1 MKKRIFMLA
10 VLILSGLQFAVAAID
25 EQLRAL
31 ITAYDDIEVTEVTND
46 EANPWTVADG
56 MASSTV
62 GKIYKEVSSTITIKF
77 RAKGRITIKYDFTFD
92 PYSSSDY
99 RRVYMDGNLD
109 ININTANKTLTTQT
123 HFFELDEGEH
133 VLQLTHY
140 HFYYNSNSYTQV
152 LSIGNIR
159 FQNLDSQYMTI
170 NLSAPGTL
178 GVEALALVNTLP
190 DMRFLRLTGKMN
202 AADWNTISNMTGLW
216 AIDMKD
222 VDITAIPASAF
233 AKTSLRFIEF
243 PAKLKTIGEKA
254 FYERPLV
261 GRFVLPESLDSIY
274 SYAFYKNFLTEVIIP
289 ANVKYIG
296 GYAFNDND
304 RLTSVTLGSGL
315 TEISSYCF
323 NNCEKLAV
331 VKGGENVKTIGS
343 GAFNY
348 CSELRSV
355 SDLAPVTV
363 GSSAFYCCKKLENFN
378 FSNAKTLK
386 AEAYR
391 ECNTLT
397 DVDLTTVETIENR
410 CFISCT
416 GLKKVVLGNN
426 ISKINE
432 YAFTDCNALEELHIG
447 SSVSYLDN
455 RCFYTSSSSLKKVYV
470 TAPAPPSVYNNTSY
484 YPFYSTSGVTLY
496 VPEYAMVSYK
506 LDNYW
511 SKFTKVEPNPNTP
524 DKVNLYKK
532 LELTSN
538 ARIPNSPDMY
548 LGYSSALI
556 VNGNN
561 PQVFGSYKQR
571 LQQDEEYTS
580 SLISRCNAMT
590 SAASTLQY
598 YFDATS
604 SGYGC
609 WHYVCMPFDV
619 KRSEITPLT
628 EGRAIAVRYYDSESR
643 ATNGAS
649 GNWKDVP
656 ADSVLHM
663 GKGYIFRINNGG
675 SVELPATEETH
686 NAIFR
691 SDAIST
697 PLKEY
702 AAVES
707 ANAGWNF
714 VGNPYT
720 CFYDIYYMDF
730 AAPITVWNISN
741 STYNAYSAADDEF
754 VLMPSQ
760 AFFVQKP
767 ELVDAI
773 TFQPAGRQIN
783 KTIDHSALAMRR
795 AARSK
800 QVQRKLVDVALTCAD
815 RTDRTRVVVN
825 ANASDDFCADNDAVK
840 MMAYEGTPQIYTIA
854 GADQLAVNEGA
865 HRGGSVA
872 LGMYLSADD
881 AYTIAVDR
889 DELGVKLL
897 DYGVEVEMPYTFSAA
912 EGYMDDRFTLTFEA
926 PTTGINTVATD
937 ADADNAIYTIDGRR
951 VNSTAQKGIYIQNHK
966 KIVK

>member
-31 ITAYDDIEVTEVTND
+31 ITTSDDIEVTEVTND

-62 GKIYKEVSSTITIKF
+62 GKLNQYVSSSITIKF
-77 RAKGRITIKYDFTFD
+77 TTKKPIIMRYDFTFD
-92 PYSSSDY
+92 PYSSNDY
-99 RRVYMDGNLD
+99 RRVYIDGVEKVN
-109 ININTANKTLTTQT
+109 NYTAYKTKATSTYY
-123 HFFELDEGEH
+123 FGMGEH
-133 VLQLTHY
+133 VFTYNHY
-140 HFYYNSNSYTQV
+140 HTYSVSDSYTQV
-152 LSIGNIR
+152 LTIGNIR
-159 FQNLDSQYMTI
+159 FESVESQYMTI

-178 GVEALALVNTLP
+178 GVEALSHVNTLP
-190 DMRFLRLTGKMN
+190 EMRFLRLSGKMN
-202 AADWNTISNMTGLW
+202 ASDWNDISKMTGLT
-216 AIDMKD
+216 AIDMTN
-222 VDITAIPASAF
+222 VDIETIPASAF
-233 AKTSLRFIEF
+233 TNTWIHFIDF
-243 PAKLKTIGEKA
+243 PTKLKTIGDNA
-254 FYERPLV
+254 FDNRFLTGPL
-261 GRFVLPESLDSIY
+261 VLPEGLDSIGKEAFQKNY
-274 SYAFYKNFLTEVIIP
+274 ITEVTIPESVRAIGVTAFY
-289 ANVKYIG
+289 
-296 GYAFNDND
+296 DNQS
-304 RLTSVTLGSGL
+304 LKSVTLNNSM
-315 TEISSYCF
+315 ESISQSLFNYCQ
-323 NNCEKLAV
+323 KLAV
-331 VKGGENVKTIGS
+331 VHGGKNVKIVNQS
-343 GAFNY
+343 AFSN
-348 CSELRSV
+348 CDSLRSI
-355 SDLAPVTV
+355 SDITPVTIN
-363 GSSAFYCCKKLENFN
+363 SSAFYNCRKLESLN
-378 FSNAKTLK
+378 FSRIKSIGYESFYYCFGLK
-386 AEAYR
+386 EA
-391 ECNTLT
+391 
-397 DVDLTTVETIENR
+397 DLTTLTSINNR
-410 CFISCT
+410 SFIACT
-416 GLKKVVLGNN
+416 GLKKVTFGND
-426 ISKINE
+426 ITTIKSE
-432 YAFTDCNALEELHIG
+432 AFNSCDALEEVVLG
-447 SSVSYLDN
+447 SSINSLESN
-455 RCFYTSSSSLKKVYV
+455 CFYSTKNALKRVYI
-470 TAPAPPSVYNNTSY
+470 TAPAPPAVGSA
-484 YPFYSTSGVTLY
+484 PFYSPSSVTLY

-511 SKFTKVEPNPNTP
+511 SKFTKVETNPNQP

-538 ARIPNSPDMY
+538 ARIPNSPDIY
-548 LGYSSALI
+548 LGSGSALI

-561 PQVFGSYKQR
+561 AQAFGNYKQR
-571 LQQDEEYTS
+571 MDKDDTYTS

-590 SAASTLQY
+590 SAASTIEY

-604 SGYGC
+604 GSGY

-619 KRSEITPLT
+619 KRSEITPLN

-663 GKGYIFRINNGG
+663 GKGYIFRINSSGF
-675 SVELPATEETH
+675 VELPATEETH

-691 SDAIST
+691 SEAVTT
-697 PLKEY
+697 PLVQY
-702 AAVES
+702 PAVES

-714 VGNPYT
+714 VGNPYP
-720 CFYDIYYMDF
+720 CFYDIYHMDF
-730 AAPITVWNISN
+730 TAPITVWNISN
-741 STYNAYSAADDEF
+741 RTYNAYSAADDEF

-767 ELVDAI
+767 SLVDAI

-865 HRGGSVA
+865 HLGGSVA
-872 LGMYLSADD
+872 LGMYLPADD

-912 EGYMDDRFTLTFEA
+912 EGCLDDRFTLTFEA

>member
-31 ITAYDDIEVTEVTND
+31 ITASDDIEVTEVTND
-46 EANPWTVADG
+46 AANPWTVADG
-56 MASSTV
+56 MASSTI
-62 GKIYKEVSSTITIKF
+62 GKIYKEVSSSITIKF
-77 RAKGRITIKYDFTFD
+77 RAKGRTTITHDYTLD
-92 PYSSSDY
+92 PYSSYDY
-99 RRVYMDGNLD
+99 RKVYVDGVLKVSSYS
-109 ININTANKTLTTQT
+109 TAKTKTGSLL
-123 HFFELDEGEH
+123 FSILDEGEH
-133 VLQLTHY
+133 ELKFTHDHRTY
-140 HFYYNSNSYTQV
+140 TSNSYSQV
-152 LSIGNIR
+152 FSVGNICIKSIE
-159 FQNLDSQYMTI
+159 SQYMTI

-178 GVEALALVNTLP
+178 GNEALSHVNTLP
-190 DMRFLRLTGKMN
+190 EMKYLRLSGKMN
-202 AADWNTISNMTGLW
+202 ASDWNDISKMTGLY
-216 AIDMKD
+216 AIDMTN
-222 VDITAIPASAF
+222 VDIETIPVKAF
-233 AKTSLRFIEF
+233 TNTSIRFVDL
-243 PAKLKTIGEKA
+243 PTKLKTIGDNA
-254 FYERPLV
+254 FDDRLLTGPL
-261 GRFVLPESLDSIY
+261 VLPEGLDSIGKEAFQKNFITEVTIPE
-274 SYAFYKNFLTEVIIP
+274 SVRAIGQSAFYYNQSLK
-289 ANVKYIG
+289 
-296 GYAFNDND
+296 
-304 RLTSVTLGSGL
+304 SVTLNNSMETINRSL
-315 TEISSYCF
+315 F
-323 NNCEKLAV
+323 NSCNKLAV
-331 VKGGENVKTIGS
+331 VRGGRNVKIVDQS
-343 GAFNY
+343 AFAG
-348 CSELRSV
+348 CDSLRSI
-355 SDLAPVTV
+355 SDITPVTIN
-363 GSSAFYCCKKLENFN
+363 SSAFYNCRKLESLN
-378 FSNAKTLK
+378 FSRIKSIGYESFYYCFGLK
-386 AEAYR
+386 EA
-391 ECNTLT
+391 
-397 DVDLTTVETIENR
+397 DLTTLTSINNR
-410 CFISCT
+410 SFIACT
-416 GLKKVVLGNN
+416 GLKKVTLGND
-426 ISKINE
+426 ITTIKSE
-432 YAFTDCNALEELHIG
+432 AFGTCDALEEVVLG
-447 SSVSYLDN
+447 SSINSLESN
-455 RCFYTSSSSLKKVYV
+455 CFYSTKNALKRVYI
-470 TAPAPPSVYNNTSY
+470 TAPAPPAVGSA
-484 YPFYSTSGVTLY
+484 PFYSPSSVTLY

-511 SKFTKVEPNPNTP
+511 SKFTKVETNPNQP

-538 ARIPNSPDMY
+538 ARIPNSPDIY
-548 LGYSSALI
+548 LGSGSSLI

-561 PQVFGSYKQR
+561 AQAFGNYKQR
-571 LQQDEEYTS
+571 MDKDDTYTS

-590 SAASTLQY
+590 SAASTIEY

-604 SGYGC
+604 GSGY

-656 ADSVLHM
+656 ADSMLHM
-663 GKGYIFRINNGG
+663 GKGYIFRINSSGY
-675 SVELPATEETH
+675 VELPATEETH

-691 SDAIST
+691 SEAVTT
-697 PLKEY
+697 PLVQY

-707 ANAGWNF
+707 ANAGWNL
-714 VGNPYT
+714 VGNPYP
-720 CFYDIYYMDF
+720 CYYDIYHMDF
-730 AAPITVWNISN
+730 AAPITVWNIN
-741 STYNAYSAADDEF
+741 NRTYNAYSVADDEF

-815 RTDRTRVVVN
+815 RADRTRVVVN

-865 HRGGSVA
+865 HRDGSVA
-872 LGMYLSADD
+872 LGMYLPADD

>member
-31 ITAYDDIEVTEVTND
+31 ITASDDIEVTEVTND
-46 EANPWTVADG
+46 EANPWKVENG
-56 MASSTV
+56 MASTTH
-62 GKIYKEVSSTITIKF
+62 GKTTTNVTATITIKF
-77 RAKGRITIKYDFTFD
+77 RAKGYISFRYSSTFD
-92 PYSSSDY
+92 PWTNDDY
-99 RRVYMDGNLD
+99 KIVKLD
-109 ININTANKTLTTQT
+109 DVTYANNYDKYTTPATFT
-123 HFFELDEGEH
+123 HYIPLEEGEH
-133 VLQLTHY
+133 VLTFSHWHKNPTTGNY
-140 HFYYNSNSYTQV
+140 SQV

-159 FQNLDSQYMTI
+159 LETI
-170 NLSAPGTL
+170 ESMYKTIHLSAPGTL
-178 GVEALALVNTLP
+178 GVEALSHVNTLP
-190 DMRFLRLTGKMN
+190 EMRALRLSGKMN
-202 AADWNTISNMTGLW
+202 ASDWNDISKMTGLV
-216 AIDMKD
+216 AIDMTN
-222 VDITAIPASAF
+222 VDIETIPANAF
-233 AKTSLRFIEF
+233 TNTVIRFIDF
-243 PAKLKTIGEKA
+243 PKTLKTIGSKA
-254 FYERPLV
+254 FYDKVLTGPL
-261 GRFVLPESLDSIY
+261 VLPEGLDSIA
-274 SYAFYKNFLTEVIIP
+274 SEAFYRNIITDVTIP
-289 ANVKYIG
+289 ASVRVIEKS
-296 GYAFNDND
+296 AFSTNESLN
-304 RLTSVTLGSGL
+304 SVTLGSGL
-315 TEISSYCF
+315 VSISQACF
-323 NNCEKLAV
+323 YGCSNLAI
-331 VKGGENVKTIGS
+331 VKGGENIKTIANN
-343 GAFNY
+343 AFRN
-348 CSELRSV
+348 CKLLTSAA
-355 SDLAPVTV
+355 DLAPVSV
-363 GSSAFYCCKKLENFN
+363 GDYAFQTCEKLDSFN
-378 FSNAKTLK
+378 FSNIKTYGREAFEYCYALK
-386 AEAYR
+386 EADLSTATSLGI
-391 ECNTLT
+391 ECFYN
-397 DVDLTTVETIENR
+397 
-410 CFISCT
+410 CYS
-416 GLKKVVLGNN
+416 LKKVKLGDN
-426 ISKINE
+426 ITTIPQS
-432 YAFTDCNALEELHIG
+432 AFKVCNALEEVVLG
-447 SSVSYLDN
+447 SSINSLGSD
-455 RCFYTSSSSLKKVYV
+455 CFYSDKNALKRVYI
-470 TAPAPPSVYNNTSY
+470 TAPAPPAVNGS
-484 YPFYSTSGVTLY
+484 PFYSPSRVTLY

-511 SKFTKVEPNPNTP
+511 SQFTKVEPNPNTP

-538 ARIPNSPDMY
+538 ARIPNSPDIFI
-548 LGYSSALI
+548 GTGGALI
-556 VNGNN
+556 VNGDN
-561 PQVFGSYKQR
+561 PQTFSK
-571 LQQDEEYTS
+571 YTQYMTIADNTSS
-580 SLISRCNAMT
+580 SLINRCKQMT
-590 SAASTLQY
+590 SSSSQFNFY
-598 YFDATS
+598 IGATS
-604 SGYGC
+604 GSGY
-609 WHYVCMPFDV
+609 WYYLCMPFDV
-619 KRSEITPLT
+619 KRSDIILPKGTS
-628 EGRAIAVRYYDSESR
+628 IAVRYYDSESR

-663 GKGYIFRINNGG
+663 GKAYIFRSNSSGNVGF
-675 SVELPATEETH
+675 PATEETH

-691 SDAIST
+691 SEAVSA
-697 PLKEY
+697 PLVQY
-702 AAVES
+702 PAVES

-714 VGNPYT
+714 VGNPYP

-730 AAPITVWNISN
+730 AAPITAWDVDNR
-741 STYNAYSAADDEF
+741 TYKAYSVADDNF
-754 VLMPSQ
+754 VLSPLQ

-865 HRGGSVA
+865 HRDGSVA
-872 LGMYLSADD
+872 LGMYLPADD
-881 AYTIAVDR
+881 AYTIAADR

>member
-1 MKKRIFMLA
+1 
-10 VLILSGLQFAVAAID
+10 
-25 EQLRAL
+25 
-31 ITAYDDIEVTEVTND
+31 
-46 EANPWTVADG
+46 
-56 MASSTV
+56 
-62 GKIYKEVSSTITIKF
+62 
-77 RAKGRITIKYDFTFD
+77 
-92 PYSSSDY
+92 
-99 RRVYMDGNLD
+99 
-109 ININTANKTLTTQT
+109 
-123 HFFELDEGEH
+123 
-133 VLQLTHY
+133 
-140 HFYYNSNSYTQV
+140 
-152 LSIGNIR
+152 
-159 FQNLDSQYMTI
+159 MTI

-202 AADWNTISNMTGLW
+202 ADDWNTIRNMTGLW

-222 VDITAIPASAF
+222 VDITAIPANAF

-254 FYERPLV
+254 FYECPLV
-261 GRFVLPESLDSIY
+261 GRLVLPESLDSIY
-274 SYAFYKNFLTEVIIP
+274 SNAFYRNYIAEVIIP

-315 TEISSYCF
+315 TEVSSYCF
-323 NNCEKLAV
+323 NSCEKLTV

-363 GSSAFYCCKKLENFN
+363 GSSAFYYCKKMENFN
-378 FSNAKTLK
+378 FSNAKILN
-386 AEAYR
+386 AEAYM

-447 SSVSYLDN
+447 SSVSYLDD

-511 SKFTKVEPNPNTP
+511 SQFTKVGPNPNQP

-538 ARIPNSPDMY
+538 ARIPNSPDIY
-548 LGYSSALI
+548 LGKGGALI
-556 VNGNN
+556 VNGDNA
-561 PQVFGSYKQR
+561 QTFGK
-571 LQQDEEYTS
+571 YTQYMNIGETSS
-580 SLISRCNAMT
+580 SLISRCKEMT
-590 SAASTLQY
+590 STSSQ
-598 YFDATS
+598 FDFFIGATS
-604 SGYGC
+604 GSGY
-609 WHYVCMPFDV
+609 WYYLCMPFDV
-619 KRSEITPLT
+619 KRSDIILP
-628 EGRAIAVRYYDSESR
+628 EGTAIAVRYYDSESR

-663 GKGYIFRINNGG
+663 GKGYIFRSSKEGNVGF
-675 SVELPATEETH
+675 PATEETH

-691 SDAIST
+691 NTAVST
-697 PLKEY
+697 PLVEY

-707 ANAGWNF
+707 ANAGWNL
-714 VGNPYT
+714 VGNPYP

-730 AAPITVWNISN
+730 AAPITTWDVDNR
-741 STYNAYSAADDEF
+741 TYKAYSAADDNF
-754 VLMPSQ
+754 VLTPQQ

-767 ELVDAI
+767 SLVDAI

-795 AARSK
+795 AARSQ
-800 QVQRKLVDVALTCAD
+800 QVQRKLVDVSLTCAD

-872 LGMYLSADD
+872 LGMYLPADD
-881 AYTIAVDR
+881 AYTIAVGR

-912 EGYMDDRFTLTFEA
+912 EGCLDDRFTLTFEA

>member
-1 MKKRIFMLA
+1 MKKKIFMFA

-31 ITAYDDIEVTEVTND
+31 ITTSDDIEVTEVTND

-56 MASSTV
+56 MASSTI
-62 GKIYKEVSSTITIKF
+62 GKTNQSLRSTITVKF
-77 RAKGRITIKYDFTFD
+77 KATGRTTIAYDSTFD
-92 PYSSSDY
+92 PYTSYDY
-99 RRVYMDGNLD
+99 RIVTVDGVNKVYDY
-109 ININTANKTLTTQT
+109 NTYKTKITATYL
-123 HFFELDEGEH
+123 FAFDEGEH
-133 VLQLTHY
+133 VLQFTQRHSGY
-140 HFYYNSNSYTQV
+140 TSNSYSQV
-152 LSIGNIR
+152 FSVGNICIR
-159 FQNLDSQYMTI
+159 SVESQYMTI

-178 GVEALALVNTLP
+178 GVEALSHVNTLP
-190 DMRFLRLTGKMN
+190 EMHYLRLTGKMN
-202 AADWNTISNMTGLW
+202 ASDWNDISKMTGLY
-216 AIDMKD
+216 AIDMTN
-222 VDITAIPASAF
+222 VDIETIPASAF
-233 AKTSLRFIEF
+233 TKTSIRFIDF
-243 PAKLKTIGEKA
+243 PTKLKTIGDNA
-254 FYERPLV
+254 FDNRFLTGPL
-261 GRFVLPESLDSIY
+261 VLPEGLDSIGKEAFQKNY
-274 SYAFYKNFLTEVIIP
+274 ITEVTIPESVRGIGQTAFYDNQSLQSATLNNNMETIVRSLFNSCKNLAVVHGGK
-289 ANVKYIG
+289 NVKNIFYRAFYGCDSLRSIKDVVPVTIDREAFYSCQKLGNFNFSRIKSIG
-296 GYAFNDND
+296 YD
-304 RLTSVTLGSGL
+304 
-315 TEISSYCF
+315 CF
-323 NNCEKLAV
+323 NNCISLKEA
-331 VKGGENVKTIGS
+331 
-343 GAFNY
+343 
-348 CSELRSV
+348 
-355 SDLAPVTV
+355 DL
-363 GSSAFYCCKKLENFN
+363 S
-378 FSNAKTLK
+378 
-386 AEAYR
+386 
-391 ECNTLT
+391 TLT
-397 DVDLTTVETIENR
+397 SIDNR
-410 CFISCT
+410 SFIGCT
-416 GLKKVVLGNN
+416 GLKKVTLGND
-426 ISKINE
+426 ITTIKSD
-432 YAFTDCNALEELHIG
+432 AFYNCHALEEVVLG
-447 SSVSYLDN
+447 SSINSLETD
-455 RCFYTSSSSLKKVYV
+455 CFKSDRNALKRVYI
-470 TAPAPPSVYNNTSY
+470 TAPAPPAVGST
-484 YPFYSTSGVTLY
+484 PFYSPTSVTLY

-511 SKFTKVEPNPNTP
+511 SKFIKVEPNPNTP

-538 ARIPNSPDMY
+538 ARIPNSPDIFI
-548 LGYSSALI
+548 GTGGALI
-556 VNGNN
+556 VNGDN
-561 PQVFGSYKQR
+561 PQTFSKYTQYMTIADNTSASLINRCKQM
-571 LQQDEEYTS
+571 TS
-580 SLISRCNAMT
+580 SSSQFNFYIG
-590 SAASTLQY
+590 
-598 YFDATS
+598 ATS
-604 SGYGC
+604 GSGY
-609 WHYVCMPFDV
+609 WYYLCMPFDV
-619 KRSEITPLT
+619 KRSDIILPKGTS
-628 EGRAIAVRYYDSESR
+628 IAVRYYDSESR

-663 GKGYIFRINNGG
+663 GKAYIFRSNSSGNVGF
-675 SVELPATEETH
+675 PATEETH

-691 SDAIST
+691 SEAVSA
-697 PLKEY
+697 PLVQY
-702 AAVES
+702 PAVES

-714 VGNPYT
+714 VGNPYP

-741 STYNAYSAADDEF
+741 RTYNAYSAADDEF

-795 AARSK
+795 AARST
-800 QVQRKLVDVALTCAD
+800 QVQRKLVDVALTCTD

-872 LGMYLSADD
+872 LGMYLPADD

-912 EGYMDDRFTLTFEA
+912 EGYQDDRFTLTFEA

-951 VNSTAQKGIYIQNHK
+951 VSNTAQKGIYIQNHK

>member
-31 ITAYDDIEVTEVTND
+31 ITTSDDIEVTEVTND
-46 EANPWTVADG
+46 EANPWKVENG
-56 MASSTV
+56 MASTTH
-62 GKIYKEVSSTITIKF
+62 GKTTKSVTATITIKF
-77 RAKGRITIKYDFTFD
+77 RAKGYISFQYSDTFD
-92 PYSSSDY
+92 PWTDDDY
-99 RRVYMDGNLD
+99 KIVKLD
-109 ININTANKTLTTQT
+109 DVTYANNYDKHTTLTTFT
-123 HFFELDEGEH
+123 HYISLEEGEH
-133 VLQLTHY
+133 VLTFSHWHRNTTTGNY
-140 HFYYNSNSYTQV
+140 SQV

-159 FQNLDSQYMTI
+159 LETIESQYMTI

-178 GVEALALVNTLP
+178 GVEALSHVNTLP
-190 DMRFLRLTGKMN
+190 EVRALRLSGKMN
-202 AADWNTISNMTGLW
+202 ASDWNDISKMTGLM
-216 AIDMKD
+216 AIDMTN
-222 VDITAIPASAF
+222 VDIETIPANAFTNTAI
-233 AKTSLRFIEF
+233 RFVDL
-243 PAKLKTIGEKA
+243 PTKLKTIGDNA
-254 FYERPLV
+254 FDNRYLTGPL
-261 GRFVLPESLDSIY
+261 VLPEGLDSIGKEAFQKNFITEVTIPE
-274 SYAFYKNFLTEVIIP
+274 SVRGIGQAAFY
-289 ANVKYIG
+289 
-296 GYAFNDND
+296 DNQY
-304 RLTSVTLGSGL
+304 LQSATLNNNMETIVRSL
-315 TEISSYCF
+315 F
-323 NNCEKLAV
+323 NNCKKLAV
-331 VKGGENVKTIGS
+331 VHGGKNVKNIFYR
-343 GAFNY
+343 AFY
-348 CSELRSV
+348 GCDSLRSIKDV
-355 SDLAPVTV
+355 VPVTIDRE
-363 GSSAFYCCKKLENFN
+363 AFYKCQKLENFN
-378 FSNAKTLK
+378 FSRIKSIGYESFYQCYGLK
-386 AEAYR
+386 EA
-391 ECNTLT
+391 
-397 DVDLTTVETIENR
+397 DLTTLTSIDR
-410 CFISCT
+410 SFAGCT
-416 GLKKVVLGNN
+416 GIKKVTFGNDITTIKSEAFYNCHALEEVVLG
-426 ISKINE
+426 SSINSLE
-432 YAFTDCNALEELHIG
+432 SNCFYSDKNALK
-447 SSVSYLDN
+447 
-455 RCFYTSSSSLKKVYV
+455 RVYI
-470 TAPAPPSVYNNTSY
+470 TAPAPPAVGSA
-484 YPFYSTSGVTLY
+484 PFYSPTSVTLY

-511 SKFTKVEPNPNTP
+511 SQFTKVEPNPNQP

-538 ARIPNSPDMY
+538 ARIPNSPDLY
-548 LGYSSALI
+548 LGYGSSLI

-561 PQVFGSYKQR
+561 PQAFGNYKQHMDMEDR
-571 LQQDEEYTS
+571 YTS

-590 SAASTLQY
+590 SAASTIEY

-691 SDAIST
+691 SEAVTT
-697 PLKEY
+697 PLVQY

-714 VGNPYT
+714 VGNPYP
-720 CFYDIYYMDF
+720 CYYDIYHMDF
-730 AAPITVWNISN
+730 AAPITVWSISN
-741 STYNAYSAADDEF
+741 RTYNAYSVADDEF

-783 KTIDHSALAMRR
+783 KTIDHSALAKRR
-795 AARSK
+795 AASNK
-800 QVQRKLVDVALTCAD
+800 QVQRKLVDVSLTCAD

-872 LGMYLSADD
+872 LGMYLPADD
-881 AYTIAVDR
+881 TYTIAIDR
-889 DELGVKLL
+889 DELGAKLL

-912 EGYMDDRFTLTFEA
+912 EGYADDRFTLTFDTS
-926 PTTGINTVATD
+926 TTGINSIATD

>member
-31 ITAYDDIEVTEVTND
+31 ITTSDDIEVTEVTND
-46 EANPWTVADG
+46 EANPWKVENG
-56 MASSTV
+56 MASTTH
-62 GKIYKEVSSTITIKF
+62 GKTTTNVTATITIKF
-77 RAKGRITIKYDFTFD
+77 RAKGYISFRYSDTFD
-92 PYSSSDY
+92 PWTDDDFKI
-99 RRVYMDGNLD
+99 VKLD
-109 ININTANKTLTTQT
+109 DVEYANNYDKHTTLTTFL
-123 HFFELDEGEH
+123 HYISLEEGEH
-133 VLQLTHY
+133 VLTFSHW
-140 HFYYNSNSYTQV
+140 HKNSTTGNYSQV

-159 FQNLDSQYMTI
+159 LETI
-170 NLSAPGTL
+170 ESMYKTIHLSAPGTL
-178 GVEALALVNTLP
+178 GVEALSHVNTLP
-190 DMRFLRLTGKMN
+190 EMRALRLSGKMN
-202 AADWNTISNMTGLW
+202 ASDWNDISKMTGLM
-216 AIDMKD
+216 AIDMTN
-222 VDITAIPASAF
+222 VDIETIPASAF
-233 AKTSLRFIEF
+233 TNTSIRFIDF
-243 PAKLKTIGEKA
+243 PTKLKTIGSKA
-254 FYERPLV
+254 FYYKYITGSL
-261 GRFVLPESLDSIY
+261 VLPEGLDSIA
-274 SYAFYKNFLTEVIIP
+274 SEAFYRNYNITDVTIP
-289 ANVKYIG
+289 ASVRVINSS
-296 GYAFNDND
+296 AFRDNTS
-304 RLTSVTLGSGL
+304 LKSVTLGSGL
-315 TEISSYCF
+315 TSISSLCF
-323 NNCEKLAV
+323 YGCSNLAI
-331 VKGGENVKTIGS
+331 VKGGENVKTIANN
-343 GAFNY
+343 AFQN
-348 CSELRSV
+348 CKLLTSAA
-355 SDLAPVTV
+355 DLAPVSV
-363 GSSAFYCCKKLENFN
+363 GDFAFQYCEKLDSFN
-378 FSNAKTLK
+378 FSNIKTYGREAFEYCYALK
-386 AEAYR
+386 EA
-391 ECNTLT
+391 
-397 DVDLTTVETIENR
+397 DLSTATSLGIE
-410 CFISCT
+410 
-416 GLKKVVLGNN
+416 
-426 ISKINE
+426 
-432 YAFTDCNALEELHIG
+432 
-447 SSVSYLDN
+447 
-455 RCFYTSSSSLKKVYV
+455 CFYNCYSLKKVKLGDNITTIPQSAFKVCHALEEVILGSSINSLGSDCFYSDKNALKRV
-470 TAPAPPSVYNNTSY
+470 YITAPAPPAVNGS
-484 YPFYSTSGVTLY
+484 PFYSPSRVTLY

-511 SKFTKVEPNPNTP
+511 SQFTKVEPNPNTP

-538 ARIPNSPDMY
+538 ARIPNSTDIY
-548 LGYSSALI
+548 LGYGSALI

-561 PQVFGSYKQR
+561 PQAFGNYKQR
-571 LQQDEEYTS
+571 MDKDDTYTS

-590 SAASTLQY
+590 SAASTIEY

-604 SGYGC
+604 GSGY

-619 KRSEITPLT
+619 KRSEITPLN

-663 GKGYIFRINNGG
+663 GKGYIFRT
-675 SVELPATEETH
+675 SSSAFVEFPATEETH

-691 SDAIST
+691 SEAVTT
-697 PLKEY
+697 PLVQY

-714 VGNPYT
+714 VGNPYP
-720 CFYDIYYMDF
+720 CFYDIYHMDF

-741 STYNAYSAADDEF
+741 RTYNAYSAADDEF

-815 RTDRTRVVVN
+815 RSDRTRVVVN

-865 HRGGSVA
+865 HRDGSVA
-872 LGMYLSADD
+872 LGMYLPADD

>member
-31 ITAYDDIEVTEVTND
+31 ITTSDGIEVTEVTND
-46 EANPWTVADG
+46 EANPWKVENG
-56 MASSTV
+56 MASSTI
-62 GKIYKEVSSTITIKF
+62 GKIYGNLSSSITIKF
-77 RAKGRITIKYDFTFD
+77 RAKGRTTIKYDFTFD
-92 PYSSSDY
+92 PYGGDDY
-99 RRVYMDGNLD
+99 RKVYMDGVELVN
-109 ININTANKTLTTQT
+109 NYTAYKTKTVQN
-123 HFFELDEGEH
+123 HFFDLDEGEH
-133 VLQLTHY
+133 VFTYTHY
-140 HFYYNSNSYTQV
+140 HYYYSSDSYTQV
-152 LSIGNIR
+152 LTIGNIR
-159 FQNLDSQYMTI
+159 FERVESQYMTI

-178 GVEALALVNTLP
+178 GNEALSHVSTLP
-190 DMRFLRLTGKMN
+190 EMHYLRLSGKMN
-202 AADWNTISNMTGLW
+202 ASDWNDISKMTGLY
-216 AIDMKD
+216 AIDMTN
-222 VDITAIPASAF
+222 VDIETIPVKAF
-233 AKTSLRFIEF
+233 TNTSIRFVDL
-243 PAKLKTIGEKA
+243 PTKLKTIGDNA
-254 FYERPLV
+254 FDDRLLTGPL
-261 GRFVLPESLDSIY
+261 VLPEGLDSIGKEAFQKNFITEVTIPE
-274 SYAFYKNFLTEVIIP
+274 SVRAIGQSAFYYNQSLK
-289 ANVKYIG
+289 
-296 GYAFNDND
+296 
-304 RLTSVTLGSGL
+304 SVTLNNSMETINRSL
-315 TEISSYCF
+315 F
-323 NNCEKLAV
+323 NSCNKLAV
-331 VKGGENVKTIGS
+331 VRGGRNVKIVDQSAFS
-343 GAFNY
+343 G
-348 CSELRSV
+348 CDSLRSI
-355 SDLAPVTV
+355 SDITPVTIN
-363 GSSAFYCCKKLENFN
+363 SSAFYNCRKLESLN
-378 FSNAKTLK
+378 FSRIKSIGYESFYNCFGLK
-386 AEAYR
+386 EA
-391 ECNTLT
+391 
-397 DVDLTTVETIENR
+397 DLTTLTSINGR
-410 CFISCT
+410 SFIGCT
-416 GLKKVVLGNN
+416 GLKKVTFGND
-426 ISKINE
+426 ITTIKSE
-432 YAFTDCNALEELHIG
+432 AFRTCDALEEVVLG
-447 SSVSYLDN
+447 SSINSLESN
-455 RCFYTSSSSLKKVYV
+455 CFYSTKNALKRVYI
-470 TAPAPPSVYNNTSY
+470 TAPAPPAVGTA
-484 YPFYSTSGVTLY
+484 PFYSPTSVTLY

-538 ARIPNSPDMY
+538 ARIPNSPDIFI
-548 LGYSSALI
+548 GKGGALI
-556 VNGNN
+556 VNGDN
-561 PQVFGSYKQR
+561 PQTFGNYTQYMTIVDNTSASLINRCKQM
-571 LQQDEEYTS
+571 TS
-580 SLISRCNAMT
+580 SSSQFNFYIG
-590 SAASTLQY
+590 
-598 YFDATS
+598 ATS
-604 SGYGC
+604 GSGY
-609 WHYVCMPFDV
+609 WYYLCMPFDV
-619 KRSEITPLT
+619 KRSDIILPKGTS
-628 EGRAIAVRYYDSESR
+628 IAVRYYDSESR
-643 ATNGAS
+643 ATNGAT

-663 GKGYIFRINNGG
+663 GKGYIFRSSSSGNVGF
-675 SVELPATEETH
+675 PATEETH

-691 SDAIST
+691 SEAVSA
-697 PLKEY
+697 PLVQY
-702 AAVES
+702 PAVES

-714 VGNPYT
+714 VGNPYP

-730 AAPITVWNISN
+730 AAPITAWDVDNR
-741 STYNAYSAADDEF
+741 TYKAYSAADDEF
-754 VLMPSQ
+754 VLSPLQ

-872 LGMYLSADD
+872 LGMYLPADD
-881 AYTIAVDR
+881 AYTIAADR

-897 DYGVEVEMPYTFSAA
+897 DYGMEVEMPYTFSAA

>member
-31 ITAYDDIEVTEVTND
+31 ITASDDIEVTEVTND
-46 EANPWTVADG
+46 EANPWKVENG
-56 MASSTV
+56 MASTTH
-62 GKIYKEVSSTITIKF
+62 GKTTTNVTATITIKF
-77 RAKGRITIKYDFTFD
+77 RAKGYISFQYSDTFD
-92 PYSSSDY
+92 PWTDDDY
-99 RRVYMDGNLD
+99 KIVKLD
-109 ININTANKTLTTQT
+109 DVTYANNYDKHTTLTTFL
-123 HFFELDEGEH
+123 HYISLEEGEH
-133 VLQLTHY
+133 VLTFSHW
-140 HFYYNSNSYTQV
+140 HRNSTTGNYSQV

-159 FQNLDSQYMTI
+159 LETI
-170 NLSAPGTL
+170 ESMYKTIHLSAPGTL
-178 GVEALALVNTLP
+178 GVEALSHVNTLP
-190 DMRFLRLTGKMN
+190 EMRALRLSGKMN
-202 AADWNTISNMTGLW
+202 AADWNDISKMTGLM
-216 AIDMKD
+216 AIDMTNA
-222 VDITAIPASAF
+222 DIETIPASAF
-233 AKTSLRFIEF
+233 TNTAIRFVDF
-243 PAKLKTIGEKA
+243 PTKLKTIGNKA
-254 FYERPLV
+254 FYGRYLTGPL
-261 GRFVLPESLDSIY
+261 VLPEGLDSIA
-274 SYAFYKNFLTEVIIP
+274 SEAFYRNYITDVTIP
-289 ANVKYIG
+289 ASVRVINSS
-296 GYAFNDND
+296 AFRDNTS
-304 RLTSVTLGSGL
+304 LKSVTLGSGL
-315 TEISSYCF
+315 TSISSLCF
-323 NNCEKLAV
+323 YGCSNLAI
-331 VKGGENVKTIGS
+331 VKGGENVKTIANN
-343 GAFNY
+343 AFQN
-348 CSELRSV
+348 CKLLRSAA
-355 SDLAPVTV
+355 DLAPVSV
-363 GSSAFYCCKKLENFN
+363 GDFAFQYCEKLDSFN
-378 FSNAKTLK
+378 FSNIKTYGREAFEYCYALK
-386 AEAYR
+386 EA
-391 ECNTLT
+391 
-397 DVDLTTVETIENR
+397 DLSTATSLGIE
-410 CFISCT
+410 
-416 GLKKVVLGNN
+416 
-426 ISKINE
+426 
-432 YAFTDCNALEELHIG
+432 
-447 SSVSYLDN
+447 
-455 RCFYTSSSSLKKVYV
+455 CFYNCYSLKKVKLGDNITTIPQSAFKVCHALEEVVLGSSINSLGSDCFYSDKKALKRV
-470 TAPAPPSVYNNTSY
+470 YITAPAPPAVNGS
-484 YPFYSTSGVTLY
+484 PFYSPSRVTLY

-511 SKFTKVEPNPNTP
+511 SQFTKVEPNPNTP

-548 LGYSSALI
+548 LGGGSSLI

-598 YFDATS
+598 YS
-604 SGYGC
+604 SYRN
-609 WHYVCMPFDV
+609 WNYVCMPFDV
-619 KRSEITPLT
+619 KRSDIKMLSNS
-628 EGRAIAVRYYDSESR
+628 GIAVRYYDSESR

-663 GKGYIFRINNGG
+663 GKGYIFRT
-675 SVELPATEETH
+675 SEYVFVEFPATEETH

-691 SDAIST
+691 SEAVTT
-697 PLKEY
+697 PLVQY

-741 STYNAYSAADDEF
+741 STYSAYSAADDEF

-773 TFQPAGRQIN
+773 TFQPAGRQIS

-865 HRGGSVA
+865 HLGGSVA
-872 LGMYLSADD
+872 LGMYLPADD

-912 EGYMDDRFTLTFEA
+912 EGYADDRFTLTFEA
-926 PTTGINTVATD
+926 PTTGINIVATD

>member
-31 ITAYDDIEVTEVTND
+31 ITASDDIEVTEVTND
-46 EANPWTVADG
+46 KTNPWKVENG
-56 MASSTV
+56 MASSTI
-62 GKIYKEVSSTITIKF
+62 GKKYQYVSSSITIKF
-77 RAKGRITIKYDFTFD
+77 TTKKPIIMRYDFTFD
-92 PYSSSDY
+92 PYSSNDY
-99 RRVYMDGNLD
+99 RRVYTDGVTQVD
-109 ININTANKTLTTQT
+109 SYTAYKTKATST
-123 HFFELDEGEH
+123 FYFGMGEH
-133 VLQLTHY
+133 VFTYTHY
-140 HFYYNSNSYTQV
+140 HSYSVSDSYTQV
-152 LSIGNIR
+152 LTIGNIR
-159 FQNLDSQYMTI
+159 FESVESQYMNI
-170 NLSAPGTL
+170 HLSAPGTL
-178 GVEALALVNTLP
+178 GNEALSHVNTLP
-190 DMRFLRLTGKMN
+190 EMHFLRLSGKMN
-202 AADWNTISNMTGLW
+202 ASDWNDISKMTGLT
-216 AIDMKD
+216 AIDMTN
-222 VDITAIPASAF
+222 VDIETIPVKAF
-233 AKTSLRFIEF
+233 TNTSIRFIDF
-243 PAKLKTIGEKA
+243 PTKLKTIGDNA
-254 FYERPLV
+254 FDNRLLTGPL
-261 GRFVLPESLDSIY
+261 VLPEGLDSIGKEAFQKNY
-274 SYAFYKNFLTEVIIP
+274 ITEVTIPESVRAIGVTAFYDNESLKSATLNNSMESISQSL
-289 ANVKYIG
+289 
-296 GYAFNDND
+296 FN
-304 RLTSVTLGSGL
+304 
-315 TEISSYCF
+315 YCQ
-323 NNCEKLAV
+323 KLAV
-331 VKGGENVKTIGS
+331 VHGGKNVKIVDQSAFS
-343 GAFNY
+343 G
-348 CSELRSV
+348 CDSLRSI
-355 SDLAPVTV
+355 SDITPVTIN
-363 GSSAFYCCKKLENFN
+363 SSAFYNCRKLESLN
-378 FSNAKTLK
+378 FSRIKSIGYESFYNCFGLK
-386 AEAYR
+386 EA
-391 ECNTLT
+391 
-397 DVDLTTVETIENR
+397 DLTTLTSIYGR
-410 CFISCT
+410 SFIGCT
-416 GLKKVVLGNN
+416 GLKKVTLGND
-426 ISKINE
+426 ITTIKSE
-432 YAFTDCNALEELHIG
+432 AFKGCDALEEVVLG
-447 SSVSYLDN
+447 SSINSLESN
-455 RCFYTSSSSLKKVYV
+455 CFYSTKNALKRVYI
-470 TAPAPPSVYNNTSY
+470 TAPAPPAVGTA
-484 YPFYSTSGVTLY
+484 PFYSPSSVTLY

-538 ARIPNSPDMY
+538 ARIPNSTDIY
-548 LGYSSALI
+548 LGYGSSLI

-561 PQVFGSYKQR
+561 PQAFGNYKQHMDMEDR
-571 LQQDEEYTS
+571 YTS

-691 SDAIST
+691 SEAIST

-714 VGNPYT
+714 VGNPYP
-720 CFYDIYYMDF
+720 CYYDIYYMDF
-730 AAPITVWNISN
+730 AAPITVWSISN
-741 STYNAYSAADDEF
+741 RTYSAYSAADDEF

-800 QVQRKLVDVALTCAD
+800 QVQRKLVDVALTCTD

-865 HRGGSVA
+865 HRSGSVA
-872 LGMYLSADD
+872 LGMYLPADD
-881 AYTIAVDR
+881 VYTIAIDR
-889 DELGVKLL
+889 NELGAKLL

-912 EGYMDDRFTLTFEA
+912 EGYADDRFTLTFETT
-926 PTTGINTVATD
+926 TTGINTVATD
-937 ADADNAIYTIDGRR
+937 AKTDDAIYTIDGRR
-951 VNSTAQKGIYIQNHK
+951 VSNTDKKGIYIQNHK

>member
-31 ITAYDDIEVTEVTND
+31 ITTSDDIEVTEVTND
-46 EANPWTVADG
+46 EANPWKVENG
-56 MASSTV
+56 MASTTH
-62 GKIYKEVSSTITIKF
+62 GKTTTNVTATITIKF
-77 RAKGRITIKYDFTFD
+77 RAKGYISFRYSDTFD
-92 PYSSSDY
+92 PWTDDDFKI
-99 RRVYMDGNLD
+99 VKLD
-109 ININTANKTLTTQT
+109 DVTYANNYDKHTTLTTFL
-123 HFFELDEGEH
+123 HYISLEEGEH
-133 VLQLTHY
+133 VLTFSHW
-140 HFYYNSNSYTQV
+140 HRNSTTGNYSQV

-159 FQNLDSQYMTI
+159 LETI
-170 NLSAPGTL
+170 ESMYKTIHLSAPGTL
-178 GVEALALVNTLP
+178 GVEALSHVNTLP
-190 DMRFLRLTGKMN
+190 EMRALRLSGKMN
-202 AADWNTISNMTGLW
+202 AADWNDISKMTGLM
-216 AIDMKD
+216 AIDMTN
-222 VDITAIPASAF
+222 VDIETIPANAF
-233 AKTSLRFIEF
+233 TNTSIRFIDF
-243 PAKLKTIGEKA
+243 PTKLKTIGSKA
-254 FYERPLV
+254 FYYKYITGSL
-261 GRFVLPESLDSIY
+261 VLPEGLDSIA
-274 SYAFYKNFLTEVIIP
+274 SEAFYRNNITDVTIP
-289 ANVKYIG
+289 ASVRVINSS
-296 GYAFNDND
+296 AFRDNTS
-304 RLTSVTLGSGL
+304 LKSVTLGSGL
-315 TEISSYCF
+315 TSISSLCF
-323 NNCEKLAV
+323 YGCSNLAI
-331 VKGGENVKTIGS
+331 VKGGENVKTIANN
-343 GAFNY
+343 AFAY
-348 CSELRSV
+348 CKLLTSAADLTPVSV
-355 SDLAPVTV
+355 GDF
-363 GSSAFYCCKKLENFN
+363 AFQYCEKLDSFN
-378 FSNAKTLK
+378 FSNIKTYGREAFEYCYALK
-386 AEAYR
+386 EA
-391 ECNTLT
+391 
-397 DVDLTTVETIENR
+397 DLSTATSLGIE
-410 CFISCT
+410 
-416 GLKKVVLGNN
+416 
-426 ISKINE
+426 
-432 YAFTDCNALEELHIG
+432 
-447 SSVSYLDN
+447 
-455 RCFYTSSSSLKKVYV
+455 CFYNCYSLKKVKLGDNITTIPQSAFKVCHALEEVVLGSSINSLGSDCFYSDKNALKRV
-470 TAPAPPSVYNNTSY
+470 YITAPAPPAVNGS
-484 YPFYSTSGVTLY
+484 PFYSPSRVTLY

-511 SKFTKVEPNPNTP
+511 SQFTKVEPNPNTP

-548 LGYSSALI
+548 LGGGSSLI

-598 YFDATS
+598 YS
-604 SGYGC
+604 SYRN
-609 WHYVCMPFDV
+609 WNYVCMPFDV
-619 KRSEITPLT
+619 KRSDIKMLSNS
-628 EGRAIAVRYYDSESR
+628 GIAVRYYDSESR

-663 GKGYIFRINNGG
+663 GKGYIFRT
-675 SVELPATEETH
+675 SEYVFVEFPATEETH

-691 SDAIST
+691 SEAVTT
-697 PLKEY
+697 PLVQY

-741 STYNAYSAADDEF
+741 STYSAYSAADDEF

-767 ELVDAI
+767 SLVDAI

-865 HRGGSVA
+865 HLGGSVA
-872 LGMYLSADD
+872 LGMYLPADD

-889 DELGVKLL
+889 DELGAKLL

-912 EGYMDDRFTLTFEA
+912 EGYLDDRFTLTFEA

-951 VNSTAQKGIYIQNHK
+951 VSNTAQKGIYIQNHK

>member
-1 MKKRIFMLA
+1 M
-10 VLILSGLQFAVAAID
+10 
-25 EQLRAL
+25 
-31 ITAYDDIEVTEVTND
+31 
-46 EANPWTVADG
+46 
-56 MASSTV
+56 
-62 GKIYKEVSSTITIKF
+62 
-77 RAKGRITIKYDFTFD
+77 
-92 PYSSSDY
+92 
-99 RRVYMDGNLD
+99 
-109 ININTANKTLTTQT
+109 
-123 HFFELDEGEH
+123 GEH
-133 VLQLTHY
+133 VFTYNHY
-140 HFYYNSNSYTQV
+140 HSYSVSDSYTQV
-152 LSIGNIR
+152 LTIGNIR
-159 FQNLDSQYMTI
+159 FESVESQYMTI

-178 GVEALALVNTLP
+178 GVEALSHVNTLP
-190 DMRFLRLTGKMN
+190 EMRFLRLSGKMN
-202 AADWNTISNMTGLW
+202 ASDWNDISKMTGLT
-216 AIDMKD
+216 AIDMTN
-222 VDITAIPASAF
+222 VDIETIPASAF
-233 AKTSLRFIEF
+233 TNTWIHFIDF
-243 PAKLKTIGEKA
+243 PTKLKTIGDNA
-254 FYERPLV
+254 FDNRFLTGPL
-261 GRFVLPESLDSIY
+261 VLPEGLDSIGKEAFQKNY
-274 SYAFYKNFLTEVIIP
+274 ITEVTIPESVRAIGVTAFY
-289 ANVKYIG
+289 
-296 GYAFNDND
+296 DNQS
-304 RLTSVTLGSGL
+304 LKSVTLNNSM
-315 TEISSYCF
+315 ESISQSLFNYCQ
-323 NNCEKLAV
+323 KLAV
-331 VKGGENVKTIGS
+331 VHGGKNVKIVNQS
-343 GAFNY
+343 AFSN
-348 CSELRSV
+348 CDSLRSI
-355 SDLAPVTV
+355 SDITPVTIN
-363 GSSAFYCCKKLENFN
+363 SSAFYNCRKLESLN
-378 FSNAKTLK
+378 FSRIKSIGYESFYYCFGLK
-386 AEAYR
+386 EA
-391 ECNTLT
+391 
-397 DVDLTTVETIENR
+397 DLTTLTSINNR
-410 CFISCT
+410 SFIACT
-416 GLKKVVLGNN
+416 GLKKVTFGND
-426 ISKINE
+426 ITTIKSE
-432 YAFTDCNALEELHIG
+432 AFNSCDALEEVVLG
-447 SSVSYLDN
+447 SSINSLESN
-455 RCFYTSSSSLKKVYV
+455 CFYSTKNALKRVYI
-470 TAPAPPSVYNNTSY
+470 TAPAPPAVGSA
-484 YPFYSTSGVTLY
+484 PFYSPSSVTLY

-511 SKFTKVEPNPNTP
+511 SKFTKVETNPNQP

-538 ARIPNSPDMY
+538 ARIPNSPDIY
-548 LGYSSALI
+548 LGSGSALI

-561 PQVFGSYKQR
+561 AQAFGNYKQR
-571 LQQDEEYTS
+571 MDKDDTYTS

-590 SAASTLQY
+590 SAASTIEY

-604 SGYGC
+604 GSGY

-619 KRSEITPLT
+619 KRSEITPLN

-663 GKGYIFRINNGG
+663 GKGYIFRINSSGF
-675 SVELPATEETH
+675 VELPATEETH

-691 SDAIST
+691 SEAVTT
-697 PLKEY
+697 PLVQY
-702 AAVES
+702 PAVES

-714 VGNPYT
+714 VGNPYP
-720 CFYDIYYMDF
+720 CFYDIYHMDF

-741 STYNAYSAADDEF
+741 RTYNAYSAADDEF

-767 ELVDAI
+767 SLVDAI

-800 QVQRKLVDVALTCAD
+800 QVQRKLVDVSLTCAD

-865 HRGGSVA
+865 HLGGSVA
-872 LGMYLSADD
+872 LGMYLPADD

>member
-31 ITAYDDIEVTEVTND
+31 ITTSDDIEVTEVTND
-46 EANPWTVADG
+46 EANPWKVENG
-56 MASSTV
+56 MASTTH
-62 GKIYKEVSSTITIKF
+62 GKTTTNVTATITIKF
-77 RAKGRITIKYDFTFD
+77 RAKGYITFQYSDTFD
-92 PYSSSDY
+92 PWTNDDY
-99 RRVYMDGNLD
+99 KIVKLD
-109 ININTANKTLTTQT
+109 DVTYANNYDKHTTPT
-123 HFFELDEGEH
+123 YFVHYISLEEGEH
-133 VLQLTHY
+133 VLTFSHW
-140 HFYYNSNSYTQV
+140 HKNSTTGNYSQV

-159 FQNLDSQYMTI
+159 LETI
-170 NLSAPGTL
+170 ESMYKTIHLSAPGTL
-178 GVEALALVNTLP
+178 GVEALSHVNTLP
-190 DMRFLRLTGKMN
+190 EMRALRLSGKMN
-202 AADWNTISNMTGLW
+202 ASDWNDISKMTGLM
-216 AIDMKD
+216 AIDMTN
-222 VDITAIPASAF
+222 VDIETIPASAF
-233 AKTSLRFIEF
+233 TNTSIRFVDL
-243 PAKLKTIGEKA
+243 PTKLKTIGDNA
-254 FYERPLV
+254 FDNRYLTGPL
-261 GRFVLPESLDSIY
+261 VLPEGLDSIGKEAFQKNY
-274 SYAFYKNFLTEVIIP
+274 ITEVTIPESVRGIGQAAFY
-289 ANVKYIG
+289 
-296 GYAFNDND
+296 DNQY
-304 RLTSVTLGSGL
+304 LQSATLNNNMETIVRSL
-315 TEISSYCF
+315 F
-323 NNCEKLAV
+323 NNCKKLAV
-331 VKGGENVKTIGS
+331 VHGGKNVKNIFYR
-343 GAFNY
+343 AFY
-348 CSELRSV
+348 GCDSLRSIKDV
-355 SDLAPVTV
+355 VPVTIDRE
-363 GSSAFYCCKKLENFN
+363 AFYKCQKLENFN
-378 FSNAKTLK
+378 FSRIKSIGYESFYQCYSLK
-386 AEAYR
+386 E
-391 ECNTLT
+391 
-397 DVDLTTVETIENR
+397 VDLTTLTSIDR
-410 CFISCT
+410 SFAGCM
-416 GLKKVVLGNN
+416 GLKKVTLGND
-426 ISKINE
+426 ITTIKSD
-432 YAFTDCNALEELHIG
+432 AFYNCHALEEVVLG
-447 SSVSYLDN
+447 SSINSLETD
-455 RCFYTSSSSLKKVYV
+455 CFKSDQNKLKRVYI
-470 TAPAPPSVYNNTSY
+470 TAPAPPAVGST
-484 YPFYSTSGVTLY
+484 PFYSPSSVTLY

-511 SKFTKVEPNPNTP
+511 SQFTKVEPNPNTP

-538 ARIPNSPDMY
+538 ARIPNSTDIY
-548 LGYSSALI
+548 LGYGSSLI

-561 PQVFGSYKQR
+561 PQAFGNYKQHM
-571 LQQDEEYTS
+571 DMEDSYTS

-590 SAASTLQY
+590 SAASTIEY

-604 SGYGC
+604 GSGY

-663 GKGYIFRINNGG
+663 GKGYIFRINSSGY
-675 SVELPATEETH
+675 VELPATEETH

-714 VGNPYT
+714 VGNPYP
-720 CFYDIYYMDF
+720 CYYDIYHMDF
-730 AAPITVWNISN
+730 AAPITAWDVANR
-741 STYNAYSAADDEF
+741 TYKAYSAADDNF
-754 VLMPSQ
+754 VLSPLQ

-795 AARSK
+795 AARSQ

-872 LGMYLSADD
+872 LGMYLPADD

>member
-31 ITAYDDIEVTEVTND
+31 ITTSDDIEVTEVTND

-92 PYSSSDY
+92 PYSSYDY
-99 RRVYMDGNLD
+99 RRVYMDGSLD
-109 ININTANKTLTTQT
+109 MNNYATYKTLTTQT
-123 HFFELDEGEH
+123 HFFDLDEGEH
-133 VLQLTHY
+133 VLKVTHY
-140 HFYYNSNSYTQV
+140 HNYYNSNSYTQV

-202 AADWNTISNMTGLW
+202 ADDWNTIRNMTGLW

-222 VDITAIPASAF
+222 VDITAIPANAF

-261 GRFVLPESLDSIY
+261 GRLVLPESLDSIY
-274 SYAFYKNFLTEVIIP
+274 SNAFYRNYIAEVIIP

-315 TEISSYCF
+315 TEVSSYCF
-323 NNCEKLAV
+323 NSCEKLTV

-363 GSSAFYCCKKLENFN
+363 GSSAFYYCKKMENFN
-378 FSNAKTLK
+378 FSNAKILN

-511 SKFTKVEPNPNTP
+511 SQFTKVEPNPNQP

-538 ARIPNSPDMY
+538 ARIPNSPDIY
-548 LGYSSALI
+548 LGKGGALI
-556 VNGNN
+556 VNGDNA
-561 PQVFGSYKQR
+561 QTFGK
-571 LQQDEEYTS
+571 YTQYMNIGETSS
-580 SLISRCNAMT
+580 SLISRCKEMT
-590 SAASTLQY
+590 S
-598 YFDATS
+598 TS
-604 SGYGC
+604 SQFDFFIGVTSGSGY
-609 WHYVCMPFDV
+609 WYYLCMPFDV
-619 KRSEITPLT
+619 KRSDIILP
-628 EGRAIAVRYYDSESR
+628 EGTAIAVRYYDSESR

-663 GKGYIFRINNGG
+663 GKGYIFRSSKEGNVGF
-675 SVELPATEETH
+675 PATEETH

-691 SDAIST
+691 NTAVST
-697 PLKEY
+697 PLVEY

-707 ANAGWNF
+707 ANAGWNL
-714 VGNPYT
+714 VGNPYP

-730 AAPITVWNISN
+730 AAPITTWDVDNR
-741 STYNAYSAADDEF
+741 TYKAYSAADDNF
-754 VLMPSQ
+754 VLTPQQ

-767 ELVDAI
+767 SLVDAI

-795 AARSK
+795 AARSQ

-872 LGMYLSADD
+872 LGMYLPADD

-912 EGYMDDRFTLTFEA
+912 EGCLDDRFTLTFEA

>member
-31 ITAYDDIEVTEVTND
+31 ITASDDIEVTEVTND
-46 EANPWTVADG
+46 EANPWKVENG
-56 MASSTV
+56 MASTTH
-62 GKIYKEVSSTITIKF
+62 GKTTTNVTATITIKF
-77 RAKGRITIKYDFTFD
+77 KAKGYISFQYSDTFD
-92 PYSSSDY
+92 PWTDDDY
-99 RRVYMDGNLD
+99 KIVKLD
-109 ININTANKTLTTQT
+109 DVTYANNYEKHTTPTTFT
-123 HFFELDEGEH
+123 HYISLEEGEH
-133 VLQLTHY
+133 VLTFSHWHKNPTTGNY
-140 HFYYNSNSYTQV
+140 SQV

-159 FQNLDSQYMTI
+159 LETI
-170 NLSAPGTL
+170 ESMYKTIHLSAPGTL
-178 GVEALALVNTLP
+178 GVEALSHVNTLP
-190 DMRFLRLTGKMN
+190 EMRALRLSGKMN
-202 AADWNTISNMTGLW
+202 ASDWNDISKMTGLV
-216 AIDMKD
+216 AIDMTNVD
-222 VDITAIPASAF
+222 VETIPANAF
-233 AKTSLRFIEF
+233 TKTVIRFIDF
-243 PAKLKTIGEKA
+243 PKTLKTIGSSA
-254 FYERPLV
+254 FYDKLLTGPL
-261 GRFVLPESLDSIY
+261 VLPEGLDSIA
-274 SYAFYKNFLTEVIIP
+274 SEAFYRNYITDVTIP
-289 ANVKYIG
+289 ASVRVINSS
-296 GYAFNDND
+296 AFRGNAS
-304 RLTSVTLGSGL
+304 LVSVTLGSGL
-315 TEISSYCF
+315 TSISSTCF
-323 NNCEKLAV
+323 YECSNLAI
-331 VKGGENVKTIGS
+331 VKGGENVKTIANN
-343 GAFNY
+343 AFKN
-348 CSELRSV
+348 CKLLTSAA
-355 SDLAPVTV
+355 DLAPVSV
-363 GSSAFYCCKKLENFN
+363 GDYAFQSCEKLESFN
-378 FSNAKTLK
+378 FSNIKTYGREAFEYCYALK
-386 AEAYR
+386 EADLSTATSLGI
-391 ECNTLT
+391 ECFYNCY
-397 DVDLTTVETIENR
+397 N
-410 CFISCT
+410 
-416 GLKKVVLGNN
+416 LKKVKLGDNITTIPGGSFSQCHALEEVILGSSINSLGNN
-426 ISKINE
+426 CFGNNQ
-432 YAFTDCNALEELHIG
+432 ANALK
-447 SSVSYLDN
+447 
-455 RCFYTSSSSLKKVYV
+455 RVYI
-470 TAPAPPSVYNNTSY
+470 TAPAPPAVGST
-484 YPFYSTSGVTLY
+484 PFYSPTSVTLY

-511 SKFTKVEPNPNTP
+511 SQFTKVEPNPNTP

-548 LGYSSALI
+548 LGGGSSLI

-598 YFDATS
+598 YS
-604 SGYGC
+604 SYRN
-609 WHYVCMPFDV
+609 WNYVCMPFDV
-619 KRSEITPLT
+619 KRSDIKMLSNS
-628 EGRAIAVRYYDSESR
+628 GIAVRYYDSESR

-663 GKGYIFRINNGG
+663 GKGYIFRT
-675 SVELPATEETH
+675 SEYVFVEFPATEETH

-691 SDAIST
+691 SEAVTT
-697 PLKEY
+697 PLVQY

-741 STYNAYSAADDEF
+741 STYSAYSAADDEF

-825 ANASDDFCADNDAVK
+825 ANASDDFCAENDAVK

-872 LGMYLSADD
+872 LGMYLPADD

-912 EGYMDDRFTLTFEA
+912 EGYLDDRFTLTFEA

-951 VNSTAQKGIYIQNHK
+951 VSNTAQKGIYIQNHK

>member
-31 ITAYDDIEVTEVTND
+31 ITTSDDIEVTEVTND

-56 MASSTV
+56 MASSTI
-62 GKIYKEVSSTITIKF
+62 GKIYGNLSSSITIKF
-77 RAKGRITIKYDFTFD
+77 RAKGRTTIKYDFTFD
-92 PYSSSDY
+92 PYGGDDY
-99 RRVYMDGNLD
+99 RKVYMDGVELVN
-109 ININTANKTLTTQT
+109 NYTAYKTKTVQN
-123 HFFELDEGEH
+123 HFFDLDEGEH
-133 VLQLTHY
+133 VFTYTHY
-140 HFYYNSNSYTQV
+140 HYYYSSDSYTQV
-152 LSIGNIR
+152 LTIGNIR
-159 FQNLDSQYMTI
+159 FERVESQYMTI

-178 GVEALALVNTLP
+178 GNEALAHVSTLP
-190 DMRFLRLTGKMN
+190 EMHYLRLSGKMN
-202 AADWNTISNMTGLW
+202 ASDWNDISKMTGLY
-216 AIDMKD
+216 AIDMTN
-222 VDITAIPASAF
+222 VDIETIPVKAF
-233 AKTSLRFIEF
+233 TNTSIRFVDL
-243 PAKLKTIGEKA
+243 PTKLKTIGDNA
-254 FYERPLV
+254 FDDRLLTGPL
-261 GRFVLPESLDSIY
+261 VLPEGLDSIGKQAFQKNFITEVTIPE
-274 SYAFYKNFLTEVIIP
+274 SVRAIGQSAFYYNQSLK
-289 ANVKYIG
+289 
-296 GYAFNDND
+296 
-304 RLTSVTLGSGL
+304 SVTLNNSMETINRSL
-315 TEISSYCF
+315 F
-323 NNCEKLAV
+323 NSCNKLAV
-331 VKGGENVKTIGS
+331 VRGGRNVKIVDQS
-343 GAFNY
+343 AFAG
-348 CSELRSV
+348 CDSLRSI
-355 SDLAPVTV
+355 SDITPVTIN
-363 GSSAFYCCKKLENFN
+363 SSAFYNCRKLESLN
-378 FSNAKTLK
+378 FSRIKSIGYESFYYCFGLK
-386 AEAYR
+386 EA
-391 ECNTLT
+391 
-397 DVDLTTVETIENR
+397 DLTTLTSINNR
-410 CFISCT
+410 SFVACT
-416 GLKKVVLGNN
+416 GLKKVTLGND
-426 ISKINE
+426 ITTIKSE
-432 YAFTDCNALEELHIG
+432 AFNGCDALEEVVLG
-447 SSVSYLDN
+447 SSINSLESN
-455 RCFYTSSSSLKKVYV
+455 CFYSTKNALKRVYI
-470 TAPAPPSVYNNTSY
+470 TAPAPPAVGSA
-484 YPFYSTSGVTLY
+484 PFYSPSSVTLY

-538 ARIPNSPDMY
+538 ARIPNSPDIY
-548 LGYSSALI
+548 LGSGSSLI

-561 PQVFGSYKQR
+561 AQAFGNYKQR
-571 LQQDEEYTS
+571 MDKDDTYTS

-590 SAASTLQY
+590 SAASTIEY

-604 SGYGC
+604 GSGY

-619 KRSEITPLT
+619 KRSEITPLN

-663 GKGYIFRINNGG
+663 GKGYIFRINSSGF
-675 SVELPATEETH
+675 VELPATEETH

-714 VGNPYT
+714 VGNPYP
-720 CFYDIYYMDF
+720 CYYDIYYMDF
-730 AAPITVWNISN
+730 AAPITVWSISN
-741 STYNAYSAADDEF
+741 RTYSAYSAADDEF

-767 ELVDAI
+767 SLVDAI

-865 HRGGSVA
+865 HRDGSVA
-872 LGMYLSADD
+872 LGMYLPTDD

-889 DELGVKLL
+889 DELRAKLL

>member
-31 ITAYDDIEVTEVTND
+31 ITTSDDIEVTEVTND
-46 EANPWTVADG
+46 EANPWKVENG
-56 MASSTV
+56 MASTTH
-62 GKIYKEVSSTITIKF
+62 GKTTTSVTATITIKF
-77 RAKGRITIKYDFTFD
+77 RAKGYISFRYSSTFD
-92 PYSSSDY
+92 PWTTDDY
-99 RRVYMDGNLD
+99 KIVKLD
-109 ININTANKTLTTQT
+109 DVTYANNYDKYTTPATFT
-123 HFFELDEGEH
+123 HYISLEEGEH
-133 VLQLTHY
+133 VLTFSHWHRNTTTGNY
-140 HFYYNSNSYTQV
+140 SQV
-152 LSIGNIR
+152 LSIGYIR
-159 FQNLDSQYMTI
+159 LETI
-170 NLSAPGTL
+170 ESMYKTIHLSAPGTL
-178 GVEALALVNTLP
+178 GVEALSHVNTLP
-190 DMRFLRLTGKMN
+190 EMRALRLSGKMN
-202 AADWNTISNMTGLW
+202 ASDWNDISKMTGLM
-216 AIDMKD
+216 AIDMTNA
-222 VDITAIPASAF
+222 DIETIPASAF
-233 AKTSLRFIEF
+233 TNTSIRFVDL
-243 PAKLKTIGEKA
+243 PTKLKTIGDNA
-254 FYERPLV
+254 FDNRFLTGPL
-261 GRFVLPESLDSIY
+261 VLPEGLDSIGKE
-274 SYAFYKNFLTEVIIP
+274 AFQKNFITEVTIP
-289 ANVKYIG
+289 ESVRGIG
-296 GYAFNDND
+296 QAAFFDNQY
-304 RLTSVTLGSGL
+304 LQSATLNNNMETIVRSL
-315 TEISSYCF
+315 F
-323 NNCEKLAV
+323 NNCKKLAV
-331 VKGGENVKTIGS
+331 VHGGTNVKNIVYR
-343 GAFNY
+343 AFY
-348 CSELRSV
+348 GCDSLRSIKDV
-355 SDLAPVTV
+355 VPVTIDRE
-363 GSSAFYCCKKLENFN
+363 AFYNCKKLDSIN
-378 FSNAKTLK
+378 FSRIKSIGYESFYQCYGLK
-386 AEAYR
+386 EA
-391 ECNTLT
+391 
-397 DVDLTTVETIENR
+397 DLTTLTSIDR
-410 CFISCT
+410 SFAGCT
-416 GLKKVVLGNN
+416 GIKKVTLGNDITTIKSDAFYNCHALEEVVLG
-426 ISKINE
+426 SSINSLE
-432 YAFTDCNALEELHIG
+432 TDCFKSDQNK
-447 SSVSYLDN
+447 
-455 RCFYTSSSSLKKVYV
+455 LKRVYI
-470 TAPAPPSVYNNTSY
+470 TAPAPPAVGST
-484 YPFYSTSGVTLY
+484 PFYSPSSITLY

-538 ARIPNSPDMY
+538 ARIPNSTDIY
-548 LGYSSALI
+548 LGYGSSLI

-561 PQVFGSYKQR
+561 PQAFGNYKQHMDMEDR
-571 LQQDEEYTS
+571 YTS

-714 VGNPYT
+714 VGNPYP
-720 CFYDIYYMDF
+720 CFYDIYHMDF
-730 AAPITVWNISN
+730 AAPITVWSISN
-741 STYNAYSAADDEF
+741 RTYSAYSAADDEF

-872 LGMYLSADD
+872 LGMYLPADD

-912 EGYMDDRFTLTFEA
+912 EGYLDDRFTLTFEA

>member
-31 ITAYDDIEVTEVTND
+31 ITTSDDIEVTEVTND
-46 EANPWTVADG
+46 EAHPWTVADG
-56 MASSTV
+56 MASSTI
-62 GKIYKEVSSTITIKF
+62 GKIYDNISSSITIKF

-99 RRVYMDGNLD
+99 RKVYMDGNLD

-190 DMRFLRLTGKMN
+190 DMRFMRLTGKMN

-222 VDITAIPASAF
+222 VDITAIPANAF

-315 TEISSYCF
+315 TEISSSCF
-323 NNCEKLAV
+323 NNCDVLAV

-348 CSELRSV
+348 CSE
-355 SDLAPVTV
+355 
-363 GSSAFYCCKKLENFN
+363 
-378 FSNAKTLK
+378 
-386 AEAYR
+386 
-391 ECNTLT
+391 
-397 DVDLTTVETIENR
+397 TIENR
-410 CFISCT
+410 CFNTCT

-426 ISKINE
+426 ISRINE

-447 SSVSYLDN
+447 SSVSNLDS
-455 RCFYTSSSSLKKVYV
+455 RCFYTTSSSLKKVYV

-538 ARIPNSPDMY
+538 ARIPNSPDIY
-548 LGYSSALI
+548 IGKGGALI

-561 PQVFGSYKQR
+561 AQAFGKYSQY
-571 LQQDEEYTS
+571 LSIGDPEVSS
-580 SLISRCNAMT
+580 SLISRCEAIT
-590 SAASTLQY
+590 SAASQFNFGISST
-598 YFDATS
+598 
-604 SGYGC
+604 SGYGY
-609 WHYVCMPFDV
+609 WYYICMPYDV
-619 KRSEITPLT
+619 KRSDIILP
-628 EGRAIAVRYYDSESR
+628 EGTSIAVRYYDSESR
-643 ATNGAS
+643 ATNGAT
-649 GNWKDVP
+649 GNWKDVA
-656 ADSVLHM
+656 ADGILRK
-663 GKGYIFRINNGG
+663 GQGYIFRTNNTADVGF
-675 SVELPATEETH
+675 PATEETH
-686 NAIFR
+686 NDIF
-691 SDAIST
+691 SSEAVTT
-697 PLKEY
+697 PLVQY

-707 ANAGWNF
+707 ANAGWNL
-714 VGNPYT
+714 VGNPYP
-720 CFYDIYYMDF
+720 CFYDIYHMDF
-730 AAPITVWNISN
+730 TAPITTWNVSN
-741 STYNAYSAADDEF
+741 RTFSAYSVADDNF
-754 VLMPSQ
+754 VLTPLQ

-783 KTIDHSALAMRR
+783 KTIDHLALAMRR

-865 HRGGSVA
+865 HLDGSVA
-872 LGMYLSADD
+872 LGMYLPADD
-881 AYTIAVDR
+881 AYTIAADR

-912 EGYMDDRFTLTFEA
+912 EGYLDDRFTLTFEA
-926 PTTGINTVATD
+926 PTTGINNVATD
-937 ADADNAIYTIDGRR
+937 ADADNAIYTIDGQR

>member
-31 ITAYDDIEVTEVTND
+31 ITASDDIEVTEVTND
-46 EANPWTVADG
+46 EAHPWTVADG
-56 MASSTV
+56 MASSTI
-62 GKIYKEVSSTITIKF
+62 GKLRQYVSSSITIKF
-77 RAKGRITIKYDFTFD
+77 TTKKPIIMRYDFTFD
-92 PYSSSDY
+92 PYSSNDS
-99 RRVYMDGNLD
+99 RKVYIDGVAQVD
-109 ININTANKTLTTQT
+109 SYAAYKTKATST
-123 HFFELDEGEH
+123 FYFGMDEGEH
-133 VLQLTHY
+133 VFTYTHY
-140 HFYYNSNSYTQV
+140 HSYSVSDSYTQV
-152 LSIGNIR
+152 LTIGNIR
-159 FQNLDSQYMTI
+159 FESVESQYMNI
-170 NLSAPGTL
+170 HLSAPGTL
-178 GVEALALVNTLP
+178 GNEALAHVNTLP
-190 DMRFLRLTGKMN
+190 EMRFLRLSGKMN
-202 AADWNTISNMTGLW
+202 ASDWNDISKMTGLT
-216 AIDMKD
+216 AIDMTN
-222 VDITAIPASAF
+222 VDIETIPVKAF
-233 AKTSLRFIEF
+233 TNTSIRFIDF
-243 PAKLKTIGEKA
+243 PTKLKTIGDNA
-254 FYERPLV
+254 FDNRFLTGPL
-261 GRFVLPESLDSIY
+261 VLPEGLDSIGKEAFQKNY
-274 SYAFYKNFLTEVIIP
+274 ITEVTIPESVRAIGVTAFYDNQSLKSATLNNSMESISQSL
-289 ANVKYIG
+289 
-296 GYAFNDND
+296 FN
-304 RLTSVTLGSGL
+304 
-315 TEISSYCF
+315 YCQ
-323 NNCEKLAV
+323 KLAV
-331 VKGGENVKTIGS
+331 VHGGKNVKIVDKT
-343 GAFNY
+343 AFAG
-348 CSELRSV
+348 CDSLRSI
-355 SDLAPVTV
+355 SDIIPVIIN
-363 GSSAFYCCKKLENFN
+363 SSAFYNCRKLESLN
-378 FSNAKTLK
+378 FSRIKSIGYESFYNCFGLK
-386 AEAYR
+386 EA
-391 ECNTLT
+391 
-397 DVDLTTVETIENR
+397 DLTTLTSIYGR
-410 CFISCT
+410 SFIGCT
-416 GLKKVVLGNN
+416 GLKKVTFGND
-426 ISKINE
+426 ITTIKSD
-432 YAFTDCNALEELHIG
+432 AFNGCDALEEVVLG
-447 SSVSYLDN
+447 SSINSLESN
-455 RCFYTSSSSLKKVYV
+455 CFYSTKNALKRVYI
-470 TAPAPPSVYNNTSY
+470 TAPAPPAVGSA
-484 YPFYSTSGVTLY
+484 PFYSPTSITLY

-511 SKFTKVEPNPNTP
+511 SKFTKVEPNPNQP

-538 ARIPNSPDMY
+538 ARIPNSPDLY
-548 LGYSSALI
+548 LGYGSALI

-571 LQQDEEYTS
+571 MDKDDTYTS

-590 SAASTLQY
+590 SAASTIEY

-604 SGYGC
+604 GSGY

-619 KRSEITPLT
+619 KRSEITPLN

-663 GKGYIFRINNGG
+663 GKGYIFRINSSGF
-675 SVELPATEETH
+675 VELPATEETH

-714 VGNPYT
+714 VGNPYP
-720 CFYDIYYMDF
+720 CYYDIYYMDF
-730 AAPITVWNISN
+730 AAPITVWSISN
-741 STYNAYSAADDEF
+741 RTYSAYSAADDEF

-795 AARSK
+795 AARST

-815 RTDRTRVVVN
+815 RADRTRVVVN

-872 LGMYLSADD
+872 LGMYLPADD

-889 DELGVKLL
+889 DELGAKLL

-912 EGYMDDRFTLTFEA
+912 EGYLDDRFTLTFES

>member
-31 ITAYDDIEVTEVTND
+31 ITASDDIEVTEVTND
-46 EANPWTVADG
+46 EAHPWTVADG
-56 MASSTV
+56 MASSTI
-62 GKIYKEVSSTITIKF
+62 GKLRQYVSSSITIKF
-77 RAKGRITIKYDFTFD
+77 TTKKPIIMRYDFTFD
-92 PYSSSDY
+92 PYSSNDS
-99 RRVYMDGNLD
+99 RRVYTDGVTQVD
-109 ININTANKTLTTQT
+109 SYTAYKTKATST
-123 HFFELDEGEH
+123 FYFGMGEH
-133 VLQLTHY
+133 VFTYTHY
-140 HFYYNSNSYTQV
+140 HSYSVSDSYTQV
-152 LSIGNIR
+152 LTIGNIR
-159 FQNLDSQYMTI
+159 FESVESQYMNI
-170 NLSAPGTL
+170 HLSAPGTL
-178 GVEALALVNTLP
+178 GNEALAHVNTLP
-190 DMRFLRLTGKMN
+190 EMRFLRLSGKMN
-202 AADWNTISNMTGLW
+202 ASDWNDISKMTGLT
-216 AIDMKD
+216 AIDMTN
-222 VDITAIPASAF
+222 VDIETIPVKAF
-233 AKTSLRFIEF
+233 TNTSIRFIDF
-243 PAKLKTIGEKA
+243 PTKLKTIGDNA
-254 FYERPLV
+254 FDNCFLTGPL
-261 GRFVLPESLDSIY
+261 VLPEGLDSIGKEAFQKNFITEVTIPE
-274 SYAFYKNFLTEVIIP
+274 SVRAIGQSAFYYNQSLK
-289 ANVKYIG
+289 
-296 GYAFNDND
+296 
-304 RLTSVTLGSGL
+304 SVTLNNSMETINRSL
-315 TEISSYCF
+315 F
-323 NNCEKLAV
+323 NSCNKLAV
-331 VKGGENVKTIGS
+331 VRGGRNVKIVDQS
-343 GAFNY
+343 AFAG
-348 CSELRSV
+348 CDSLRSI
-355 SDLAPVTV
+355 SDITPVTIN
-363 GSSAFYCCKKLENFN
+363 SSAFYNCRKLESLN
-378 FSNAKTLK
+378 FSRIKSIGYESFYYCFGLK
-386 AEAYR
+386 EA
-391 ECNTLT
+391 
-397 DVDLTTVETIENR
+397 DLTTLTSINNR
-410 CFISCT
+410 SFIACT
-416 GLKKVVLGNN
+416 GLKKVTLGND
-426 ISKINE
+426 ITTIKSE
-432 YAFTDCNALEELHIG
+432 AFGTCDALEEVVLG
-447 SSVSYLDN
+447 SSINSLESN
-455 RCFYTSSSSLKKVYV
+455 CFYSTKNALKRVYI
-470 TAPAPPSVYNNTSY
+470 TAPAPPAVGSA
-484 YPFYSTSGVTLY
+484 PFYSPTSVTLY

-538 ARIPNSPDMY
+538 ARIPNSPDIY
-548 LGYSSALI
+548 LGSGSSLI

-561 PQVFGSYKQR
+561 PQAFGNYKQR
-571 LQQDEEYTS
+571 MDKDDTYTS

-590 SAASTLQY
+590 SAASTIEY

-604 SGYGC
+604 GSGY

-619 KRSEITPLT
+619 KRSEITPLN

-663 GKGYIFRINNGG
+663 GKGYIFRINSSGF
-675 SVELPATEETH
+675 VELPATEETH

-714 VGNPYT
+714 VGNPYP
-720 CFYDIYYMDF
+720 CYYDIYHMDF
-730 AAPITVWNISN
+730 AAPITVWSISN
-741 STYNAYSAADDEF
+741 RTYSAYSAADDEF

-865 HRGGSVA
+865 HRDGSVA
-872 LGMYLSADD
+872 LGMYLPADD

-889 DELGVKLL
+889 DELGAKLL

-912 EGYMDDRFTLTFEA
+912 EGYLDDRFTLTFEA

>member
-31 ITAYDDIEVTEVTND
+31 ITTSDDIEVTEVTND

-92 PYSSSDY
+92 PYSSYDY
-99 RRVYMDGNLD
+99 RRVYMDGSLD
-109 ININTANKTLTTQT
+109 MNNYATYKTLTTQT
-123 HFFELDEGEH
+123 HFFDLDEGEH
-133 VLQLTHY
+133 VLKVTHY
-140 HFYYNSNSYTQV
+140 HNYYNSNSYTQV

-202 AADWNTISNMTGLW
+202 ADDWNTIRNMTGLW

-222 VDITAIPASAF
+222 VDITAIPANAF

-261 GRFVLPESLDSIY
+261 GRLVLPESLDSIY
-274 SYAFYKNFLTEVIIP
+274 SNAFYRNYIAEVIIP

-315 TEISSYCF
+315 TEVSSYCF
-323 NNCEKLAV
+323 NSCEKLTV

-363 GSSAFYCCKKLENFN
+363 GSSAFYYCKKMENFN
-378 FSNAKTLK
+378 FSNAKILN

-511 SKFTKVEPNPNTP
+511 SQFTKVEPNPNQP

-538 ARIPNSPDMY
+538 ARIPNSPDIY
-548 LGYSSALI
+548 LGKGGALI
-556 VNGNN
+556 VNGDNA
-561 PQVFGSYKQR
+561 QTFGKYIQYMNIGETS
-571 LQQDEEYTS
+571 S
-580 SLISRCNAMT
+580 SLISRCKEMT
-590 SAASTLQY
+590 STSSQ
-598 YFDATS
+598 FDFFIGATS
-604 SGYGC
+604 GSGY
-609 WHYVCMPFDV
+609 WYYLCMPFDV
-619 KRSEITPLT
+619 KRSDIILP
-628 EGRAIAVRYYDSESR
+628 EGTAIAVRYYDSESR

-663 GKGYIFRINNGG
+663 GKGYIFRSSKEGNVGF
-675 SVELPATEETH
+675 PATEETH

-691 SDAIST
+691 SEAVSA
-697 PLKEY
+697 PLVQY
-702 AAVES
+702 PAVES

-714 VGNPYT
+714 VGNPYP

-730 AAPITVWNISN
+730 AAPITTWDVDNR
-741 STYNAYSAADDEF
+741 TYKAYSATDDNF
-754 VLMPSQ
+754 VLTPQQ

-767 ELVDAI
+767 SLVDAI

-795 AARSK
+795 AARSQ
-800 QVQRKLVDVALTCAD
+800 QVQRKLVDVSLTCAD

-872 LGMYLSADD
+872 LGMYLPADD

-912 EGYMDDRFTLTFEA
+912 EGCLDDRFTLTFEA

>member
-1 MKKRIFMLA
+1 MKKKIFMFA

-31 ITAYDDIEVTEVTND
+31 ITTSDDIEVTEVTND

-62 GKIYKEVSSTITIKF
+62 GKINQNLSSTITIKF

-99 RRVYMDGNLD
+99 RKVYMDGNLD
-109 ININTANKTLTTQT
+109 MNINTANKTLTTQT
-123 HFFELDEGEH
+123 HFFDLDEGEH
-133 VLQLTHY
+133 VLELTHY
-140 HFYYNSNSYTQV
+140 HFYYLSNSYSQV

-190 DMRFLRLTGKMN
+190 DMRYLRLTGKMN

-243 PAKLKTIGEKA
+243 PAQLKTIGEKA
-254 FYERPLV
+254 FYERSLV
-261 GRFVLPESLDSIY
+261 GRLVLPESLDSIY

-304 RLTSVTLGSGL
+304 RLTSVTLGCGL
-315 TEISSYCF
+315 TEISNYCF
-323 NNCEKLAV
+323 NSCEKLAV
-331 VKGGENVKTIGS
+331 VKGGENVKTIES

-363 GSSAFYCCKKLENFN
+363 GGSAFYCCKKLENFN

-386 AEAYR
+386 SEAYR

-397 DVDLTTVETIENR
+397 DVDLTTVETIGTR
-410 CFISCT
+410 CFITCT

-426 ISKINE
+426 ISRINE

-447 SSVSYLDN
+447 SSVSNLDS
-455 RCFYTSSSSLKKVYV
+455 RCFYTTSSSLKKVYV

-524 DKVNLYKK
+524 DKVNIYKK

-538 ARIPNSPDMY
+538 ARIPNSPDIY
-548 LGYSSALI
+548 IGKGGSLI
-556 VNGNN
+556 VNGDNA
-561 PQVFGSYKQR
+561 QAFGK
-571 LQQDEEYTS
+571 YTQYMNIGETSS
-580 SLISRCNAMT
+580 SLISRCKEMT
-590 SAASTLQY
+590 STSSQ
-598 YFDATS
+598 FDFFIGAT
-604 SGYGC
+604 SGYGY
-609 WHYVCMPFDV
+609 WYYLCMPFDV
-619 KRSEITPLT
+619 KRSDIILP
-628 EGRAIAVRYYDSESR
+628 EGTAIAVRYYDSESR

-649 GNWKDVP
+649 GNWKDVS
-656 ADSVLHM
+656 ADAVLQT
-663 GKGYIFRINNGG
+663 GKGYIFRSSKEGDVG
-675 SVELPATEETH
+675 FPATEETH

-691 SDAIST
+691 SEAITT
-697 PLKEY
+697 PLVEY
-702 AAVES
+702 AAEES
-707 ANAGWNF
+707 ANAGWNL
-714 VGNPYT
+714 VGNPYP

-730 AAPITVWNISN
+730 AAPITTWDVDNR
-741 STYNAYSAADDEF
+741 TYKAYSATDDNF
-754 VLMPSQ
+754 VLTPLQ

-767 ELVDAI
+767 SLVEAI

-795 AARSK
+795 AASSK
-800 QVQRKLVDVALTCAD
+800 QVQRKLVDVALTCTD

-825 ANASDDFCADNDAVK
+825 ANASDDFCTDNDAVK

-865 HRGGSVA
+865 HRSGSVA
-872 LGMYLSADD
+872 LGMYLPADD
-881 AYTIAVDR
+881 VYTIAIDR
-889 DELGVKLL
+889 NELGAKLL

-912 EGYMDDRFTLTFEA
+912 EGYADDRFTLTFETT
-926 PTTGINTVATD
+926 TTGINTVATD
-937 ADADNAIYTIDGRR
+937 AKTDDAIYTIDGRR
-951 VNSTAQKGIYIQNHK
+951 VSNTDKKGIYIQNHK

>member
-31 ITAYDDIEVTEVTND
+31 ITASDDIEVTEVTND
-46 EANPWTVADG
+46 EANPWKVENG
-56 MASSTV
+56 MASTTH
-62 GKIYKEVSSTITIKF
+62 GKTTTNVTATITIKF
-77 RAKGRITIKYDFTFD
+77 RAKGYITFQYSDTFD
-92 PYSSSDY
+92 PWTNDDY
-99 RRVYMDGNLD
+99 KIVKLD
-109 ININTANKTLTTQT
+109 DVTYANNYDKHTTLTTFT
-123 HFFELDEGEH
+123 HYISLEEGEH
-133 VLQLTHY
+133 VLTFSHRHQ
-140 HFYYNSNSYTQV
+140 NSTTGNYSQV

-159 FQNLDSQYMTI
+159 LETI
-170 NLSAPGTL
+170 ESMYKTIHLSAPGTL
-178 GVEALALVNTLP
+178 GNEALGHVNTLP
-190 DMRFLRLTGKMN
+190 EMRALRLSGKMN
-202 AADWNTISNMTGLW
+202 ASDWNDISKMTGLV
-216 AIDMKD
+216 AIDMTNVD
-222 VDITAIPASAF
+222 VETIPANAF
-233 AKTSLRFIEF
+233 TKTVIRFIDF
-243 PAKLKTIGEKA
+243 PKTLKTIGSSA
-254 FYERPLV
+254 FYDKLLTGPL
-261 GRFVLPESLDSIY
+261 VLPEGLDSIA
-274 SYAFYKNFLTEVIIP
+274 SEAFYRNYITDVTIP
-289 ANVKYIG
+289 ASVRVINSS
-296 GYAFNDND
+296 AFRGNAS
-304 RLTSVTLGSGL
+304 LVSVTLGSGL
-315 TEISSYCF
+315 TSISSTCF
-323 NNCEKLAV
+323 YECSNLAI
-331 VKGGENVKTIGS
+331 VKGGENVKTIANN
-343 GAFNY
+343 AFKN
-348 CSELRSV
+348 CKLLTSAA
-355 SDLAPVTV
+355 DLAPISV
-363 GSSAFYCCKKLENFN
+363 GDYAFQSCEKLESFN
-378 FSNAKTLK
+378 FSNIKTYGREAFEYCYALK
-386 AEAYR
+386 EADLSTATSLGI
-391 ECNTLT
+391 ECFYNCY
-397 DVDLTTVETIENR
+397 N
-410 CFISCT
+410 
-416 GLKKVVLGNN
+416 LKKVKLGDNITTIPGGSFSQCHALEEVILGSSINSLGNN
-426 ISKINE
+426 CFGNNQ
-432 YAFTDCNALEELHIG
+432 ANALK
-447 SSVSYLDN
+447 
-455 RCFYTSSSSLKKVYV
+455 RVYI
-470 TAPAPPSVYNNTSY
+470 TAPAPPAAGST
-484 YPFYSTSGVTLY
+484 PFYSPTSVTLY

-511 SKFTKVEPNPNTP
+511 SKFTKVEPNPNQP

-538 ARIPNSPDMY
+538 ARIPNSPDIY
-548 LGYSSALI
+548 LGKGGALI
-556 VNGNN
+556 VNGDNA
-561 PQVFGSYKQR
+561 QTFGK
-571 LQQDEEYTS
+571 YTQYMNIGETSS
-580 SLISRCNAMT
+580 SLISRCKEMT
-590 SAASTLQY
+590 STSSQ
-598 YFDATS
+598 FDFFIGATS
-604 SGYGC
+604 GSGY
-609 WHYVCMPFDV
+609 WYYLCMPFDV
-619 KRSEITPLT
+619 KRSDIILP
-628 EGRAIAVRYYDSESR
+628 EGTAIAVRYYDSESR

-663 GKGYIFRINNGG
+663 GKGYIFRSSKEGNVGF
-675 SVELPATEETH
+675 PATEETH

-714 VGNPYT
+714 VGNPYP

-741 STYNAYSAADDEF
+741 RTYNAYSAADDEF

-815 RTDRTRVVVN
+815 RADRTRVVVN

-872 LGMYLSADD
+872 LGMYLPADD
-881 AYTIAVDR
+881 AYTIVVDR

-912 EGYMDDRFTLTFEA
+912 EGYLDDRFKLTFEA

>member
-31 ITAYDDIEVTEVTND
+31 ITTSDDIEVTEVTND

-92 PYSSSDY
+92 PYSSYDY
-99 RRVYMDGNLD
+99 RRVYMDGSLD
-109 ININTANKTLTTQT
+109 MNNYATYKTLTTQT
-123 HFFELDEGEH
+123 HFFDLDEGEH
-133 VLQLTHY
+133 VLKVTHY
-140 HFYYNSNSYTQV
+140 HNYYNSNSYTQV

-202 AADWNTISNMTGLW
+202 ADDWNTIRNMTGLW

-222 VDITAIPASAF
+222 VDITAIPANAF

-261 GRFVLPESLDSIY
+261 GRLVLPESLDSIY
-274 SYAFYKNFLTEVIIP
+274 SNAFYRNYIAEVIIP

-315 TEISSYCF
+315 TEVSSYCF
-323 NNCEKLAV
+323 NSCEKLTV

-363 GSSAFYCCKKLENFN
+363 GSSAFYYCKKMENFN
-378 FSNAKTLK
+378 FSNAKILN

-511 SKFTKVEPNPNTP
+511 SQFTKVEPNPNQP

-538 ARIPNSPDMY
+538 ARIPNSPDIY
-548 LGYSSALI
+548 LGKGGALI
-556 VNGNN
+556 VNGDNA
-561 PQVFGSYKQR
+561 QTFGK
-571 LQQDEEYTS
+571 YTQYMNIGETSS
-580 SLISRCNAMT
+580 SLISRCKEMT
-590 SAASTLQY
+590 STSSQ
-598 YFDATS
+598 FDFFIGATS
-604 SGYGC
+604 GSGY
-609 WHYVCMPFDV
+609 WYYLCMPFDV
-619 KRSEITPLT
+619 KRSDIILP
-628 EGRAIAVRYYDSESR
+628 EGTAIAVRYYDSESR

-663 GKGYIFRINNGG
+663 GKGYIFRSSKEGNVGF
-675 SVELPATEETH
+675 PATEETH

-691 SDAIST
+691 SEAVSA
-697 PLKEY
+697 PLVQY
-702 AAVES
+702 PAVES

-714 VGNPYT
+714 VGNPYP

-730 AAPITVWNISN
+730 AAPITTWDVDNR
-741 STYNAYSAADDEF
+741 TYKAYSATDDNF
-754 VLMPSQ
+754 VLTPQQ

-767 ELVDAI
+767 SLVDAI

-795 AARSK
+795 AARSQ
-800 QVQRKLVDVALTCAD
+800 QVQRKLVDVSLTCAD

-865 HRGGSVA
+865 HRSGSVA
-872 LGMYLSADD
+872 LGMYLPADD

-889 DELGVKLL
+889 DELGAKLL

>member
-31 ITAYDDIEVTEVTND
+31 ITTSSDVEVTEVTND

-77 RAKGRITIKYDFTFD
+77 RAKGRTTITHDYTFD
-92 PYSSSDY
+92 PYSSYDY
-99 RRVYMDGNLD
+99 RKVYIDGVEKVSSYS
-109 ININTANKTLTTQT
+109 TAKTKTSSILYSI
-123 HFFELDEGEH
+123 LDEDEH
-133 VLQLTHY
+133 ELKITHK
-140 HFYYNSNSYTQV
+140 HYTYTYDTYSQV
-152 LSIGNIR
+152 LSVGNICIKSIE
-159 FQNLDSQYMTI
+159 SQYMTI

-178 GVEALALVNTLP
+178 GNEALSHVNTLP
-190 DMRFLRLTGKMN
+190 EMRFLRLSGKMN
-202 AADWNTISNMTGLW
+202 ASDWNDISKMTGLT
-216 AIDMKD
+216 AIDMTN
-222 VDITAIPASAF
+222 VDIETIPVKAF
-233 AKTSLRFIEF
+233 TNTSIRFIDF
-243 PAKLKTIGEKA
+243 PTKLKTIGDNA
-254 FYERPLV
+254 FDNRLLTGPL
-261 GRFVLPESLDSIY
+261 VLPEGLDSIGKEAFQKNY
-274 SYAFYKNFLTEVIIP
+274 ITEVTIPESVRAIGQSAFYDNESLKSATLNNRMETINRSL
-289 ANVKYIG
+289 
-296 GYAFNDND
+296 FN
-304 RLTSVTLGSGL
+304 
-315 TEISSYCF
+315 YCK
-323 NNCEKLAV
+323 KLAV
-331 VKGGENVKTIGS
+331 VRGGKNVKIVDKT
-343 GAFNY
+343 AFAG
-348 CSELRSV
+348 CDSLRSI
-355 SDLAPVTV
+355 SDITPVTIN
-363 GSSAFYCCKKLENFN
+363 SSAFYNCRKLESLN
-378 FSNAKTLK
+378 FSRIKSIGYESFYNCFGLK
-386 AEAYR
+386 EA
-391 ECNTLT
+391 
-397 DVDLTTVETIENR
+397 DLTTLTSINGR
-410 CFISCT
+410 SFIGCT
-416 GLKKVVLGNN
+416 GLKKVTFGND
-426 ISKINE
+426 ITTIKSE
-432 YAFTDCNALEELHIG
+432 AFSTCDALEEVVLG
-447 SSVSYLDN
+447 SSINSLESN
-455 RCFYTSSSSLKKVYV
+455 CFYSTKNALKRMYI
-470 TAPAPPSVYNNTSY
+470 TAPAPPAVGSA
-484 YPFYSTSGVTLY
+484 PFYSPTSVTLY

-598 YFDATS
+598 YS
-604 SGYGC
+604 SYRN
-609 WHYVCMPFDV
+609 WNYVCMPFDV
-619 KRSEITPLT
+619 KRSDIKMLSNS
-628 EGRAIAVRYYDSESR
+628 GIAVRYYDSESR

-663 GKGYIFRINNGG
+663 GKGYIFRT
-675 SVELPATEETH
+675 SEYVFVEFPATEETH

-691 SDAIST
+691 SEAVTT
-697 PLKEY
+697 PLVQY

-707 ANAGWNF
+707 SNAGWNF

-741 STYNAYSAADDEF
+741 STYSAYSAADDEF

-795 AARSK
+795 TARSK

-865 HRGGSVA
+865 HRDGSVA
-872 LGMYLSADD
+872 LGMYLPADD

-889 DELGVKLL
+889 DELGAKLL

>member
-31 ITAYDDIEVTEVTND
+31 ITASDDIEVTEVTND
-46 EANPWTVADG
+46 EAHPWTVADG

-62 GKIYKEVSSTITIKF
+62 GKLNQYVSSSITIKF
-77 RAKGRITIKYDFTFD
+77 TTKKPIIMRYDFTFD
-92 PYSSSDY
+92 PYSSNDY
-99 RRVYMDGNLD
+99 RRVYIDGVEKVN
-109 ININTANKTLTTQT
+109 NYTAYKTKATSTYY
-123 HFFELDEGEH
+123 FGMGEH
-133 VLQLTHY
+133 VFTYNHY
-140 HFYYNSNSYTQV
+140 HSYSVSDSYTQV
-152 LSIGNIR
+152 LTIGNIR
-159 FQNLDSQYMTI
+159 FESVESQYMTI

-178 GVEALALVNTLP
+178 GVEALSHVNTLP
-190 DMRFLRLTGKMN
+190 EMRFLRLSGKMN
-202 AADWNTISNMTGLW
+202 ASDWNDISKMTGLT
-216 AIDMKD
+216 AIDMTN
-222 VDITAIPASAF
+222 VDIETIPASAF
-233 AKTSLRFIEF
+233 TNTWIHFIDF
-243 PAKLKTIGEKA
+243 PTKLKTIGDNA
-254 FYERPLV
+254 FDNRFLTGPL
-261 GRFVLPESLDSIY
+261 VLPEGLDSIGKEAFQKNY
-274 SYAFYKNFLTEVIIP
+274 ITEVTIPESVRAIGVTAFY
-289 ANVKYIG
+289 
-296 GYAFNDND
+296 DNQS
-304 RLTSVTLGSGL
+304 LKSVTLNNSM
-315 TEISSYCF
+315 ESISQSLFNYCQ
-323 NNCEKLAV
+323 KLAV
-331 VKGGENVKTIGS
+331 VHGGKNVKIVNQS
-343 GAFNY
+343 AFSN
-348 CSELRSV
+348 CDSLRSI
-355 SDLAPVTV
+355 SDITPVTIN
-363 GSSAFYCCKKLENFN
+363 SSAFYNCRKLESLN
-378 FSNAKTLK
+378 FSRIKSIGYESFYCCFGLK
-386 AEAYR
+386 EA
-391 ECNTLT
+391 
-397 DVDLTTVETIENR
+397 DLTTLTSIYGR
-410 CFISCT
+410 SFIGCT
-416 GLKKVVLGNN
+416 GLKKVTFGND
-426 ISKINE
+426 ITTIKSDAFNE
-432 YAFTDCNALEELHIG
+432 CDALEEVVLG
-447 SSVSYLDN
+447 SSINSLESN
-455 RCFYTSSSSLKKVYV
+455 CFYSTKNALKRVYI
-470 TAPAPPSVYNNTSY
+470 TAPAPPAAGST
-484 YPFYSTSGVTLY
+484 PFYSPTSITLY
-496 VPEYAMVSYK
+496 VTEYAMVSYK

-511 SKFTKVEPNPNTP
+511 SKFTKVEPNPNQP

-538 ARIPNSPDMY
+538 ARIPNSPDLY
-548 LGYSSALI
+548 LGYGSALI

-561 PQVFGSYKQR
+561 PQAFGNYKQHMDMEDR
-571 LQQDEEYTS
+571 YTS

-714 VGNPYT
+714 VGNPYP

-741 STYNAYSAADDEF
+741 RTYNAYSAADDEF

-773 TFQPAGRQIN
+773 TFQPAGRQIS

-815 RTDRTRVVVN
+815 RADRTRVVVN

-865 HRGGSVA
+865 HRDGSVA
-872 LGMYLSADD
+872 LGMYLPADD

-889 DELGVKLL
+889 DELGAKLL

-912 EGYMDDRFTLTFEA
+912 EGYLDDRFTLTFEA

>member
-31 ITAYDDIEVTEVTND
+31 ITTSDDIEVTEVTND

-92 PYSSSDY
+92 PYSSYDY
-99 RRVYMDGNLD
+99 RRVYMDGSLD
-109 ININTANKTLTTQT
+109 MNNYATYKTLTTQT
-123 HFFELDEGEH
+123 HFFDLDEGEH
-133 VLQLTHY
+133 VLKVTHY
-140 HFYYNSNSYTQV
+140 HNYYNSNSYTQV

-202 AADWNTISNMTGLW
+202 ADDWNTIRNMTGLW

-222 VDITAIPASAF
+222 VDITAIPANAF

-261 GRFVLPESLDSIY
+261 GRLVLPESLDSIY
-274 SYAFYKNFLTEVIIP
+274 SNAFYRNYIAEVIIP

-315 TEISSYCF
+315 TEVSSYCF
-323 NNCEKLAV
+323 NSCEKLTV

-363 GSSAFYCCKKLENFN
+363 GSSAFYYCKKMENFN
-378 FSNAKTLK
+378 FSNAKILN

-511 SKFTKVEPNPNTP
+511 SQFTKVEPNPNQP

-538 ARIPNSPDMY
+538 ARIPNSPDIY
-548 LGYSSALI
+548 LGKGGALI
-556 VNGNN
+556 VNGDNA
-561 PQVFGSYKQR
+561 QTFGK
-571 LQQDEEYTS
+571 YTQYMNIGETSS
-580 SLISRCNAMT
+580 SLISRCKEMT
-590 SAASTLQY
+590 STSSQ
-598 YFDATS
+598 FDFFIGATS
-604 SGYGC
+604 GSGY
-609 WHYVCMPFDV
+609 WYYLCMPFDV
-619 KRSEITPLT
+619 KRSDIILP
-628 EGRAIAVRYYDSESR
+628 EGTAIAVRYYDSESR

-663 GKGYIFRINNGG
+663 GKGYIFRSSKEGNVGF
-675 SVELPATEETH
+675 PATEETH

-691 SDAIST
+691 NTAVST
-697 PLKEY
+697 PLVEY

-707 ANAGWNF
+707 ANAGWNL
-714 VGNPYT
+714 VGNPYP

-730 AAPITVWNISN
+730 AAPITTWDVDNR
-741 STYNAYSAADDEF
+741 TYKAYSAADDNF
-754 VLMPSQ
+754 VLTPQQ

-767 ELVDAI
+767 SLVDAI

-795 AARSK
+795 AARSQ
-800 QVQRKLVDVALTCAD
+800 QVQRKLVDVSLTCAD

-872 LGMYLSADD
+872 LGMYLPADD
-881 AYTIAVDR
+881 AYTIAVGR

-912 EGYMDDRFTLTFEA
+912 EGCLDDRFTLTFEA
-926 PTTGINTVATD
+926 PTTGINNVATD